1 MADIIR
7 PPFSEIKR
15 PDEIVRM
22 TTADNLKFAVLIG
35 LIEVGQVTNREV
47 VNTVLHL
54 LVGGEFDMELNFVIQ
69 DAQNIKHMLELLD
82 HCPPN
87 LQAEIW
93 SVFIAILRKSVRNL
107 QACTD
112 VGLIEHVLVRLQR
125 SETVVADLLIEML
138 GVLASYSI
146 TVKELKLLFGTMKAV
161 NGKWPRHS
169 AKLLNVLRQMPHRNG
184 PDVFFSFPGRK
195 GSAMVLPPL
204 AKWPYENGFTFTTW
218 FRLDPIN
225 SVNIEREKP
234 YLYCFKTSKGVG
246 YTAHFVGN
254 CLVLTSM
261 KVKGKGFQ
269 HCVKYEFQPRKWYMI
284 AIVYIYNR
292 WTKSEIK
299 CLVNGQ
305 LASSTEMAWFVS
317 TNDPFDKCYIG
328 ATPELD
334 EERVFC
340 GQMSAIYLFS
350 EALTTQQ
357 ICAMHRLGPGYKSQF
372 RFDNECYLN
381 LPDNHKRVSHN
392 NVITNKSTTVLLAEQ
407 EVEAID
413 WADEK
418 LDLSAAF
425 AKIRAV
431 LSARNASANA
441 VLNALG
447 GVVVDQTAGGATVA
461 GTSTTPSS
469 ASTNA
474 VNNNAGGSNATTA
487 NTNNS
492 NQYGD
497 GGASA
502 GVNSNDNNKIISD
515 PLCHLPTGNT
525 SFEQLRRISSTST
538 TGLELLRGYSSQT
551 EEISQLKAVLYDG
564 KLSNAIVFMYNPV
577 ATDGQLCLQSAPKG
591 NVSYFVHTP
600 HALMLQDVKA
610 VVTHS
615 IHCTLN
621 SIGGIQVL
629 FPLFSQ
635 LDMAHEGISDIKRDQ
650 TLCSKLLGFIC
661 ELVETSQTVQQ
672 HMIQNRGFLVIS
684 FMLQRSSREH
694 LTLEVLGSFLN
705 LTKYLV
711 TCLSANSDLLLKQ
724 LSVALRFPNK
734 KLFCFSFLTWQL
746 LDHVLFNP
754 ALWIYTPANVQARLY
769 SYLATEFLSD
779 TQIYSN
785 VRRVSTVLQTVH
797 TLKYYYWVVN
807 PRAKSGI
814 IPKGL
819 DGPRPAQK
827 DILAIRAYILLFLK
841 QLIMIGNG
849 VKEDELQS
857 ILNYLTTMH
866 EDENLHDV
874 LQMLISLMSEHPS
887 SMVPAFDVKYGV
899 RSIFKLLAAESQLI
913 RLQALKLLGFFLS
926 RSTYKRKYDV
936 MSPHNLYTLL
946 SERLLLYEES
956 LSLPTYNILY
966 EIMTEH
972 ISQQILY
979 TRHPEAE
986 SHYRLENPMVLKIIA
1001 TLIRQSKQT
1010 ESLIEVKKLFLSDMT
1025 LLCNSN
1031 RENRRTVLQMSV
1043 WQEWLIAMAYIHP
1056 KNTEEQKISDMVY
1069 SLFRMLLH
1077 HAIKYEYGGW
1087 RVWVD
1092 TLAIVHSKV
1101 SYEEFKLQFAQMY
1114 EHYERQRTDNIT
1126 DPALRQARP
1135 ISTISG
1141 WEREE
1146 QQQQQH
1152 HHHPHTQRQ
1161 PQEQLE
1167 QTHVH
1172 THQHHRHAA
1181 LASPVAQES
1190 QVKDAESVGSLEDVP
1205 PVEEEIALSDMETT
1219 TNEVT
1224 VINAVNESTNLDSTA
1239 NEKASGDAELL
1250 KETSNVSNDDL
1261 TKPKISSISDV
1272 YNEHIKSEVIV
1283 TSIVESPAVAVTC
1296 NGGASSSSTPAS
1308 ASSTPAKTAATA
1320 NGGQEALSQTLNIKP
1335 EDLEEI
1341 ELATAK
1347 IAAGTTNDAELVEQV
1362 LQSSEKAL
1370 QDCKIIAD
1378 EMQEAS
1384 SVLKDEEIELA
1395 VNEVVQG
1402 VLKNEKK
1409 QATKDLM
1416 AEETLVTS
1424 NDDTK
1429 KNEEDNVLLLNTK
1442 NLLNNNA
1449 VERKTITTTNDNTNT
1464 TNIKEVN
1471 ANSEPNENFNE
1482 IRTTTNKAVTD
1493 LHAEAVSVIDMQQKT
1508 EENDYKK
1515 ATKNNINNSSSTNT
1529 AAPLE
1534 EQKISKLA
1542 IVVAKE
1548 HEHENDLM
1556 DVSSSLSTTVETTE
1570 EISSLSP
1577 ETTVSS
1583 ASIPEDNLLGLNEA
1597 TAHDNEKLSSETMT
1611 MVKDIVDNLID
1622 KVIDASV
1629 IAIEKDAACKETNN
1643 NEIVDKVKND
1653 VNEEVDVSLRAK
1665 EIVEDVLTSAL
1676 DKAAATEQTN
1686 AKEVAIIEDNT
1697 SSKEVATTTTTSTEQ
1712 ETQADIVQTVVNDL
1726 LEQTVNAIEK
1736 SDELAG
1742 VVVPKV
1748 ETKAETMV
1756 GEETL
1761 LAPEVV
1767 EEAKELV
1774 AISLPLTKEIDSTT
1788 QTTPKKQAHDIV
1800 GGEAVDLENVEVIE
1814 DLVEQTEEETQT
1826 TQEELLE
1833 SAAELEEEE
1842 QVKQSTASTQVESN
1856 HFDTKHSH
1864 QSQQAKQQ
1872 HQQQQHQRSKSGST
1886 RPMFSPG
1893 PTRPPFRI
1901 PEFKWSY
1908 IHQRL
1913 LSDVLFSLETD
1924 IQVWRSHSTKSVL
1937 DFVNSSENAIF
1948 VVNTVH
1954 LISQLADNLIIACGG
1969 LLPLLAS
1976 ATSPNSELDVLEPTQ
1991 GMPLEVAVS
2000 FLQRLVNMA
2009 DVLIFATSL
2018 NFGEL
2023 EAEKNMSSG
2032 GILRQ
2037 CLRLVC
2043 TCAVRNCLECKERTR
2058 YNVGAMARD
2067 VSGAAHLQALIR
2079 GAQASPKNI
2088 VESLTGQ
2095 LSPVKDPEKLLQDMD
2110 VNRLRAVIYRDVEET
2125 KQAQFLSLAI
2135 VYFISVLM
2143 VSKYRDIL
2151 EPPAEPQIQ
2160 RQSPVMQRS
2169 AAGRPLFP
2177 QWSHHVYPQ
2186 FLPSNSHQNHMLSTT
2201 STTTTNMQQ
2210 QHTQTTLHHHY
2221 YHQQQTQQISS
2232 PPHHQQQLTQHHNY
2246 THHYASIQQQQ
2257 QQQMHQ
2263 HQHQHS
2269 TYYGEQQ
2276 PQLQNHILSAGSSN
2290 SSSNYAGN
2298 ISPPLATQSTSSSAS
2313 SSVTS
2318 QPASSSSLSSL
2329 ASQPTATRHH
2339 HQQQQQQQHQHAH
2352 SHTVT
2357 HQHQHQHQRHI
2368 QKHHYHHQQQQQ
2380 QQFQQHYGMM
2390 NGNGNQMVNG
2400 GDGVGGVGGNSKS
2413 TPQNFTMS
2421 NSSHQQHFVGNAGD
2435 MNGSN
2440 AFNQYMRASGA
2451 MMNGG
2456 HQNSIAVEYHTHTHT
2471 HSIGVGGAVIGATNN
2486 NSLTLNNNNNCINN
2500 AISAHSTLRDVGVG
2514 VGRDGVGCTSDIVS
2528 AGDTKLP
2535 YKNNGLNNNYRYNGH
2550 NNIGTGTRTIQD
2562 GDYEIIVV
2570 DENNPSVL
2578 ADNDSHSSG
2587 PPSIKSNKATATN
2600 TTTTMNKTAKT
2611 KNFKSTS
2618 IITTNLTT
2626 ATTTTISLPQS
2637 KQISKLQPQP
2647 LSPPKPVLP
2656 KKLPKSVDSDVGS
2669 LNMNSTENEV
2679 PEVESSGEILADD
2692 NKPNNSNDESWT
2704 DVNLNEDAGVQATAG
2719 GLLSGGM
2726 SAVDG
2731 KMRDIDGIQQHH
2743 VHQQQ
2748 HQQQHHQQ
2756 QQTTI
2761 AHGQPQQQMQAHHGH
2776 QLMNAAGGGG
2786 GNERGDKPDSEISV
2800 VRVPDSYAAT
2810 ASGASS
2816 AGVATAAG
2824 NVSQRGTTRSDELQM
2839 KPPLVGQL
2847 PMTTPSREASLTQKL
2862 EVALGPV
2869 CPLLREVMVDFAP
2882 FLSKTLVG
2890 SHGQELLM
2898 EGKGLTTF
2906 KNSHS
2911 VVELVML
2918 LCSQEW
2924 QNSLQ
2929 KHAGLAFIELINE
2942 GRLLSHA
2949 MKDHIVRV
2957 ANEAEFILNRMRA
2970 DDVLKH
2976 ADFESQC
2983 AQTLLERREE
2993 ERMCDHLITAAR
3005 RRDNVIASR
3014 LLEKVRNIMCNRHGA
3029 WGDACSAVQK
3039 QTFWKLDAWEDDARR
3054 RKRMV
3059 QNPRGSSHPQATLK
3073 AAIENGGPEDAIM
3086 QTRDEFH
3093 TQIAVSRSHQSTQHT
3108 ADLLDDA
3115 ELLIE
3120 DRELD
3125 LDLTGPVNISTK
3137 AKLVAPGVVAPG
3149 TVSITSTEMFFEVDE
3164 DHPEFQKIDPE
3175 VLKYCDHLH
3184 GKWYFSEVRAI
3195 FSRRYLLQNVAL
3207 EIFLAS
3213 RTSILFAFPDQHTVK
3228 KVIKALPRVGVGI
3241 KYGIPQT
3248 RRASMMSPRQLMRN
3262 SNMTQKWQR
3271 REISNFEYLMFLN
3284 TIAGRTYND
3293 LNQYP
3298 VFPWVLTNYD
3308 TKELDLSLPSNY
3320 RDLSKPIG
3328 ALNPSRREY
3337 FEERYESWVSD
3348 TIPPFHYGTHYSTSS
3363 FTLNWLVRVEPFTTM
3378 FLALQ
3383 GGKFD
3388 YPDRLFSSIS
3398 LSWKNC
3404 QRDTSDVKELIPE
3417 WYFLPEIFY
3426 NSSGYRLGHRE
3437 DGALV
3442 NDVELPPWSKSPEEF
3457 VRINRMA
3464 LESEFVSCQLHQWI
3478 DLIFGYKQRGPE
3490 AIRAT
3495 NVFYYLT
3502 YEGSVDLDAISDPVM
3517 REAVENQIRNFGQT
3531 PSQLLMEP
3539 HPPRSS
3545 AMHLSPMMFSAMP
3558 DDLCMSLKFYQNSPI
3573 IHISANTYPQ
3583 LSLPSVVTVT
3593 AGHQF
3598 AVNRWNCNYTASVQ
3612 SPSYAESPQSPGS
3625 NLPLTIDPVLSA
3637 AQNTG
3642 HNNPMNRRHLGDN
3655 FSQMLK
3661 IRSNCFVTTV
3671 DSRFLI
3677 ACGFWDNSFRVFAT
3691 ETAKIVQIV
3700 FGHFGVV
3707 TCLARSE
3714 CNITSDCY
3722 IASGSADCTVLL
3734 WHWNARTQSIVGE
3747 GDVPTP
3753 RATLTGHEQAVTSV
3767 VISAELGLV
3776 VSGSTNGPVLI
3787 HTTFGDLLRSLDP
3800 PMDFYSP
3807 ELIAMSREGFIVV
3820 NYDKGNVAAYTI
3832 NGKKLRHET
3841 HNDNLQCMLLSRDGE
3856 YLMTAGDRG
3865 IVEVWRTF
3873 NLAPLYAFPAC
3884 NAAIRSL
3891 ALTHDQKYLLAG
3903 LSTGS
3908 IIVFHIDFNRWHH
3921 EYQQRY

>member
-1 MADIIR
+1 MAADLTR
-7 PPFSEIKR
+7 PPFSDIKR
-15 PDEIVRM
+15 PEEVVKMSM
-22 TTADNLKFAVLIG
+22 TDNLKFAVLIG
-35 LIEVGQVTNREV
+35 LIEVGQVSNREV

-54 LVGGEFDMELNFVIQ
+54 VRPINEFNNKRWFLNVSQFKYIQQLNLVGGEFDMELNFVVQ
-69 DAQNIKHMLELLD
+69 DAQNVKHMLELLD
-82 HCPPN
+82 HCPAN
-87 LQAEIW
+87 LQAEVW
-93 SVFIAILRKSVRNL
+93 SVFIAILKKSVRNL
-107 QACTD
+107 QACTEI
-112 VGLIEHVLVRLQR
+112 GLIEHVLARLPR
-125 SETVVADLLIEML
+125 AEPIVADLLIEML

-146 TVKELKLLFGTMKAV
+146 TVKELKLLFGAMKAI
-161 NGKWPRHS
+161 NAKWPRHS
-169 AKLLNVLRQMPHRNG
+169 AKLLNVLKQMPHRNG

-195 GSAMVLPPL
+195 GSAVVLPPL

-340 GQMSAIYLFS
+340 GQMAAIYLFS

-381 LPDNHKRVSHN
+381 LPDNHKRVSFEPAASGGSGSGLGGTAA
-392 NVITNKSTTVLLAEQ
+392 VPP
-407 EVEAID
+407 
-413 WADEK
+413 
-418 LDLSAAF
+418 SAALSSLSPTPPAPIESNIHRNLVANAA
-425 AKIRAV
+425 AKSALGPATTTGTAAGGGAGGGSTAAAAAVVAAAGTAAGSGGSVAV
-431 LSARNASANA
+431 L
-441 VLNALG
+441 G
-447 GVVVDQTAGGATVA
+447 
-461 GTSTTPSS
+461 
-469 ASTNA
+469 
-474 VNNNAGGSNATTA
+474 GGS
-487 NTNNS
+487 
-492 NQYGD
+492 GIMLD
-497 GGASA
+497 AS
-502 GVNSNDNNKIISD
+502 GEPFDFGS
-515 PLCHLPTGNT
+515 
-525 SFEQLRRISSTST
+525 
-538 TGLELLRGYSSQT
+538 
-551 EEISQLKAVLYDG
+551 VLYDG
-564 KLSNAIVFMYNPV
+564 KLSSAIVFMYNPV

-591 NVSYFVHTP
+591 NLSFFVHTP
-600 HALMLQDVKA
+600 HSLMLQDVKA

-635 LDMAHEGISDIKRDQ
+635 LDMPYEGTDVKKDP
-650 TLCSKLLGFIC
+650 TLCAKLLGFIC
-661 ELVETSQTVQQ
+661 ELVESSQTVQQ

-684 FMLQRSSREH
+684 FMLQRSSRDH
-694 LTLEVLGSFLN
+694 LTSEVLGSFLS

-724 LSVALRFPNK
+724 L
-734 KLFCFSFLTWQL
+734 FCFSFLTWQL

-754 ALWIYTPANVQARLY
+754 SLWIYTPATVQARLY
-769 SYLATEFLSD
+769 AYLATEFLSD

-797 TLKYYYWVVN
+797 TLKFYYWVVN

-814 IPKGL
+814 TPKGL

-849 VKEDELQS
+849 VKDDELQS
-857 ILNYLTTMH
+857 ILNYLMTMH

-887 SMVPAFDVKYGV
+887 SMVPAFDVKHGV
-899 RSIFKLLAAESQLI
+899 RTIFKLLAAESQLI

-926 RSTYKRKYDV
+926 RSTHKRKYDV

-946 SERLLLYEES
+946 AERLLLYEES
-956 LSLPTYNILY
+956 LSLPTYNVLY

-979 TRHPEAE
+979 AKHPEPE
-986 SHYRLENPMVLKIIA
+986 SHYRLENPMILKVVA
-1001 TLIRQSKQT
+1001 TLIRQSKQS
-1010 ESLIEVKKLFLSDMT
+1010 EQLLEVKKLFLSDMT
-1025 LLCNSN
+1025 LLCNNN

-1056 KNTEEQKISDMVY
+1056 KNSEEQKLSDMVY

-1114 EHYERQRTDNIT
+1114 EHYEKHRTDNIT
-1126 DPALRQARP
+1126 DPALRQQRP

-1141 WEREE
+1141 WERGAGGDRGGGGDEGGGQIKGDAVALEAAKKCVCEPEEVEDGKAKVREVIENGEEEDEEEDEEEEEEEMEEE
-1146 QQQQQH
+1146 QGD
-1152 HHHPHTQRQ
+1152 
-1161 PQEQLE
+1161 EELE
-1167 QTHVH
+1167 DEEED
-1172 THQHHRHAA
+1172 
-1181 LASPVAQES
+1181 LS
-1190 QVKDAESVGSLEDVP
+1190 QSELKKAMEIGSLNDSQNVSKQVVEHI
-1205 PVEEEIALSDMETT
+1205 VEEIISKS
-1219 TNEVT
+1219 
-1224 VINAVNESTNLDSTA
+1224 ESM
-1239 NEKASGDAELL
+1239 L
-1250 KETSNVSNDDL
+1250 KE
-1261 TKPKISSISDV
+1261 
-1272 YNEHIKSEVIV
+1272 SE
-1283 TSIVESPAVAVTC
+1283 
-1296 NGGASSSSTPAS
+1296 
-1308 ASSTPAKTAATA
+1308 
-1320 NGGQEALSQTLNIKP
+1320 
-1335 EDLEEI
+1335 
-1341 ELATAK
+1341 EL
-1347 IAAGTTNDAELVEQV
+1347 
-1362 LQSSEKAL
+1362 
-1370 QDCKIIAD
+1370 
-1378 EMQEAS
+1378 QEAS
-1384 SVLKDEEIELA
+1384 AEQTTSSPVIKDEEIELA

-1402 VLKNEKK
+1402 VLSLKTSS
-1409 QATKDLM
+1409 ATTTGN
-1416 AEETLVTS
+1416 AG
-1424 NDDTK
+1424 DDA
-1429 KNEEDNVLLLNTK
+1429 
-1442 NLLNNNA
+1442 LNNNGSSD
-1449 VERKTITTTNDNTNT
+1449 TDD
-1464 TNIKEVN
+1464 
-1471 ANSEPNENFNE
+1471 
-1482 IRTTTNKAVTD
+1482 VT
-1493 LHAEAVSVIDMQQKT
+1493 QKT
-1508 EENDYKK
+1508 DSVPASAITSGNS
-1515 ATKNNINNSSSTNT
+1515 NNLNNN
-1529 AAPLE
+1529 
-1534 EQKISKLA
+1534 
-1542 IVVAKE
+1542 
-1548 HEHENDLM
+1548 N
-1556 DVSSSLSTTVETTE
+1556 
-1570 EISSLSP
+1570 
-1577 ETTVSS
+1577 
-1583 ASIPEDNLLGLNEA
+1583 
-1597 TAHDNEKLSSETMT
+1597 LSS
-1611 MVKDIVDNLID
+1611 N
-1622 KVIDASV
+1622 S
-1629 IAIEKDAACKETNN
+1629 C
-1643 NEIVDKVKND
+1643 
-1653 VNEEVDVSLRAK
+1653 
-1665 EIVEDVLTSAL
+1665 
-1676 DKAAATEQTN
+1676 
-1686 AKEVAIIEDNT
+1686 
-1697 SSKEVATTTTTSTEQ
+1697 
-1712 ETQADIVQTVVNDL
+1712 
-1726 LEQTVNAIEK
+1726 
-1736 SDELAG
+1736 
-1742 VVVPKV
+1742 
-1748 ETKAETMV
+1748 
-1756 GEETL
+1756 EET
-1761 LAPEVV
+1761 E
-1767 EEAKELV
+1767 
-1774 AISLPLTKEIDSTT
+1774 
-1788 QTTPKKQAHDIV
+1788 
-1800 GGEAVDLENVEVIE
+1800 GEP
-1814 DLVEQTEEETQT
+1814 
-1826 TQEELLE
+1826 
-1833 SAAELEEEE
+1833 SEE
-1842 QVKQSTASTQVESN
+1842 QVKLMISSIVNEMVDNSLRVTEGVPDANDNCLSVDSVVMEQSDIEAQVKEVVDAIISDAVLKAEQISTPEPNQEDLEQMSTDSSPEKIGTVSADIARSTANAEIKEELDEDDPEDDEEEDEDSEVPDTPVTVATVIMNDAVTQSQPAAIPTISTKKTASTSTATDSPVPAHYDAPSAAGN
-1856 HFDTKHSH
+1856 STGS
-1864 QSQQAKQQ
+1864 SKQ
-1872 HQQQQHQRSKSGST
+1872 QRSKSAST

-1937 DFVNSSENAIF
+1937 DFVNSAENAIF

-1991 GMPLEVAVS
+1991 GMPLDVAVS

-2009 DVLIFATSL
+2009 DVLIFASSL

-2058 YNVGAMARD
+2058 GLYNGMSLKD
-2067 VSGAAHLQALIR
+2067 IPGGAHLQALIR
-2079 GAQASPKNI
+2079 GAQTTSKTI
-2088 VESLTGQ
+2088 IESLSGPM
-2095 LSPVKDPEKLLQDMD
+2095 SPVKDPEKLLQDMD
-2110 VNRLRAVIYRDVEET
+2110 INRLRAVIYRDVKRLFQEET

-2151 EPPAEPQIQ
+2151 EPPPELQIH
-2160 RQSPVMQRS
+2160 RNSSPVMQRQT
-2169 AAGRPLFP
+2169 P
-2177 QWSHHVYPQ
+2177 
-2186 FLPSNSHQNHMLSTT
+2186 
-2201 STTTTNMQQ
+2201 
-2210 QHTQTTLHHHY
+2210 TQ
-2221 YHQQQTQQISS
+2221 
-2232 PPHHQQQLTQHHNY
+2232 
-2246 THHYASIQQQQ
+2246 
-2257 QQQMHQ
+2257 
-2263 HQHQHS
+2263 
-2269 TYYGEQQ
+2269 
-2276 PQLQNHILSAGSSN
+2276 
-2290 SSSNYAGN
+2290 GN
-2298 ISPPLATQSTSSSAS
+2298 R
-2313 SSVTS
+2313 
-2318 QPASSSSLSSL
+2318 SL
-2329 ASQPTATRHH
+2329 
-2339 HQQQQQQQHQHAH
+2339 
-2352 SHTVT
+2352 
-2357 HQHQHQHQRHI
+2357 
-2368 QKHHYHHQQQQQ
+2368 
-2380 QQFQQHYGMM
+2380 
-2390 NGNGNQMVNG
+2390 
-2400 GDGVGGVGGNSKS
+2400 
-2413 TPQNFTMS
+2413 
-2421 NSSHQQHFVGNAGD
+2421 
-2435 MNGSN
+2435 
-2440 AFNQYMRASGA
+2440 
-2451 MMNGG
+2451 
-2456 HQNSIAVEYHTHTHT
+2456 
-2471 HSIGVGGAVIGATNN
+2471 
-2486 NSLTLNNNNNCINN
+2486 
-2500 AISAHSTLRDVGVG
+2500 
-2514 VGRDGVGCTSDIVS
+2514 
-2528 AGDTKLP
+2528 
-2535 YKNNGLNNNYRYNGH
+2535 
-2550 NNIGTGTRTIQD
+2550 QD
-2562 GDYEIIVV
+2562 GDYEVIVV
-2570 DENNPSVL
+2570 DENNSSVI

-2587 PPSIKSNKATATN
+2587 PLSI
-2600 TTTTMNKTAKT
+2600 
-2611 KNFKSTS
+2611 
-2618 IITTNLTT
+2618 
-2626 ATTTTISLPQS
+2626 
-2637 KQISKLQPQP
+2637 
-2647 LSPPKPVLP
+2647 
-2656 KKLPKSVDSDVGS
+2656 KSVDSDAAS
-2669 LNMNSTENEV
+2669 LNLNSTENDA
-2679 PEVESSGEILADD
+2679 PEVETSSEIMADD
-2692 NKPNNSNDESWT
+2692 NKPTNSNDESWT
-2704 DVNLNEDAGVQATAG
+2704 DVNLNDEGPTETTIVPPGSKSLMRGADISGQNNSG
-2719 GLLSGGM
+2719 GQLSGIG
-2726 SAVDG
+2726 
-2731 KMRDIDGIQQHH
+2731 
-2743 VHQQQ
+2743 
-2748 HQQQHHQQ
+2748 
-2756 QQTTI
+2756 
-2761 AHGQPQQQMQAHHGH
+2761 P
-2776 QLMNAAGGGG
+2776 
-2786 GNERGDKPDSEISV
+2786 GDHTSKLESDISV
-2800 VRVPDSYAAT
+2800 VRVPDNYQ
-2810 ASGASS
+2810 SS
-2816 AGVATAAG
+2816 ASAT
-2824 NVSQRGTTRSDELQM
+2824 RGRPEDLNL
-2839 KPPLVGQL
+2839 KAPFVGQI
-2847 PMTTPSREASLTQKL
+2847 PMAIPSREASLTQKL
-2862 EVALGPV
+2862 EIALGPV
-2869 CPLLREVMVDFAP
+2869 CPLLREIMVDFAP

-3014 LLEKVRNIMCNRHGA
+3014 LLEKVRNIMGNRHGA
-3029 WGDACSAVQK
+3029 WGDSSGAYQK
-3039 QTFWKLDAWEDDARR
+3039 QIFWKLDAWEDDARR

-3073 AAIENGGPEDAIM
+3073 ASLENGASEEGRESS
-3086 QTRDEFH
+3086 RDEIYS
-3093 TQIAVSRSHQSTQHT
+3093 QIAVPRSQQP
-3108 ADLLDDA
+3108 DLLDDS

-3137 AKLVAPGVVAPG
+3137 AKLIAPGLVAPG
-3149 TVSITSTEMFFEVDE
+3149 TMSITSTEMYFEVDE
-3164 DHPEFQKIDPE
+3164 ENPEFQGIDQE

-3184 GKWYFSEVRAI
+3184 GKWYFSEIRAI

-3298 VFPWVLTNYD
+3298 VFPWVLTNYESR
-3308 TKELDLSLPSNY
+3308 ELDLSQPSNY

-3337 FEERYESWVSD
+3337 FEERYEGWD
-3348 TIPPFHYGTHYSTSS
+3348 TPGIPPFHYGTHYSTSA
-3363 FTLNWLVRVEPFTTM
+3363 FVLNWLIRMEPFTTM

-3388 YPDRLFSSIS
+3388 HPDRLFSSIA

-3417 WYFLPEIFY
+3417 WYFLPEMFY
-3426 NSSGYRLGHRE
+3426 NSSDYRLGQRE
-3437 DGALV
+3437 DGNLV
-3442 NDVELPPWSKSPEEF
+3442 SDVELPPWSKTPEEF

-3490 AIRAT
+3490 AMRAT

-3502 YEGSVDLDAISDPVM
+3502 YEGSVDLDTITDPVT
-3517 REAVENQIRNFGQT
+3517 REAIENQIRNFGQT
-3531 PSQLLMEP
+3531 PSLLLMEP

-3545 AMHLSPMMFSAMP
+3545 AMHLSPMMFNTMP
-3558 DDLCMSLKFYQNSPI
+3558 DDVCMSLKFHLNSPI

-3583 LSLPSVVTVT
+3583 LPLPSVVTVT

-3598 AVNRWNCNYTASVQ
+3598 AVNRWNCQYTASIQ
-3612 SPSYAESPQSPGS
+3612 SPSYAESSQNVNA
-3625 NLPLTIDPVLSA
+3625 NLPLTMDPLLS
-3637 AQNTG
+3637 QING
-3642 HNNPMNRRHLGDN
+3642 HNNSQQQNRRHLGDN
-3655 FSQMLK
+3655 FSQKLRIK
-3661 IRSNCFVTTV
+3661 SNCYVTTV

-3677 ACGFWDNSFRVFAT
+3677 ACGFWDNSFRVFST
-3691 ETAKIVQIV
+3691 ETAKIVQII
-3700 FGHFGVV
+3700 FGHFDVV
-3707 TCLARSE
+3707 TCLSRSE

-3722 IASGSADCTVLL
+3722 IASGSADCTILL

-3747 GDVPTP
+3747 GEIPTP
-3753 RATLTGHEQAVTSV
+3753 RATLTGHETSVTSV

-3776 VSGSTNGPVLI
+3776 VSGSINGPVLV
-3787 HTTFGDLLRSLDP
+3787 HTTFGDLLRSLEAP
-3800 PMDFYSP
+3800 TDFISP
-3807 ELIAMSREGFIVV
+3807 ENITLSREGFIVV
-3820 NYDKGNVAAYTI
+3820 NYDEGNVAAYTI
-3832 NGKKLRHET
+3832 NGKLLRHES

-3856 YLMTAGDRG
+3856 YLMTAGNKG

-3884 NAAIRSL
+3884 NSGIRSL

-3903 LSTGS
+3903 LATGS

>member
-1 MADIIR
+1 MADLTR
-7 PPFSEIKR
+7 PPLCDIKR
-15 PDEIVRM
+15 PEEVVKMSM
-22 TTADNLKFAVLIG
+22 TDNLKFAVLIG
-35 LIEVGQVTNREV
+35 LIEVGQVSNREV

-54 LVGGEFDMELNFVIQ
+54 LVGGEFDMELNFVVQ
-69 DAQNIKHMLELLD
+69 DAQNVKHMLELLD
-82 HCPPN
+82 HCPAN
-87 LQAEIW
+87 LQAEVW
-93 SVFIAILRKSVRNL
+93 SVFIAILKKSVRNL
-107 QACTD
+107 QACTEI
-112 VGLIEHVLVRLQR
+112 GLIEHVLARLQQA
-125 SETVVADLLIEML
+125 EPIVADLLIEML

-146 TVKELKLLFGTMKAV
+146 TVKELKLLFGAMKAV

-169 AKLLNVLRQMPHRNG
+169 AKLLNVLKQMPHRNG

-195 GSAMVLPPL
+195 GSAVVLPPL
-204 AKWPYENGFTFTTW
+204 AKWPYENGFTFSTW

-305 LASSTEMAWFVS
+305 LASSTEMAWLVS
-317 TNDPFDKCYIG
+317 TNDPFDKCYVG

-340 GQMSAIYLFS
+340 GQMAAIYLFS

-381 LPDNHKRVSHN
+381 LPDNHKRV
-392 NVITNKSTTVLLAEQ
+392 
-407 EVEAID
+407 
-413 WADEK
+413 
-418 LDLSAAF
+418 
-425 AKIRAV
+425 
-431 LSARNASANA
+431 
-441 VLNALG
+441 
-447 GVVVDQTAGGATVA
+447 
-461 GTSTTPSS
+461 
-469 ASTNA
+469 
-474 VNNNAGGSNATTA
+474 
-487 NTNNS
+487 
-492 NQYGD
+492 
-497 GGASA
+497 
-502 GVNSNDNNKIISD
+502 
-515 PLCHLPTGNT
+515 
-525 SFEQLRRISSTST
+525 
-538 TGLELLRGYSSQT
+538 
-551 EEISQLKAVLYDG
+551 LYDG
-564 KLSNAIVFMYNPV
+564 KLSSAIVFMYNPV

-591 NVSYFVHTP
+591 NLSYFVHTP
-600 HALMLQDVKA
+600 HSLMLQDVKA

-635 LDMAHEGISDIKRDQ
+635 LDMPYEGTDVRKDP
-650 TLCSKLLGFIC
+650 TLCAKLLGFIC
-661 ELVETSQTVQQ
+661 ELVESSQTVQQ

-684 FMLQRSSREH
+684 FMLQRSSRDH
-694 LTLEVLGSFLN
+694 LSLDVLGSFLS

-724 LSVALRFPNK
+724 L
-734 KLFCFSFLTWQL
+734 

-754 ALWIYTPANVQARLY
+754 SLWIYTPATVQARLY
-769 SYLATEFLSD
+769 AYLATEFLSD

-797 TLKYYYWVVN
+797 TLKFYYWVVN

-814 IPKGL
+814 TPKGL

-849 VKEDELQS
+849 VKDDELQS
-857 ILNYLTTMH
+857 ILNYLMTMH

-887 SMVPAFDVKYGV
+887 SMVPAFDVKHGV
-899 RSIFKLLAAESQLI
+899 RTIFKLLAAESQLI

-926 RSTYKRKYDV
+926 RSTHKRKYDV

-946 SERLLLYEES
+946 AERLLLYEES
-956 LSLPTYNILY
+956 VSLPTYNVLY

-979 TRHPEAE
+979 AKHPEPE
-986 SHYRLENPMVLKIIA
+986 SHYRLENPMILKVVA
-1001 TLIRQSKQT
+1001 TLIRQSKQS
-1010 ESLIEVKKLFLSDMT
+1010 EQLIEVKKLFLSDMT
-1025 LLCNSN
+1025 LLCNNN

-1056 KNTEEQKISDMVY
+1056 KNSEEQKLSDMVY

-1114 EHYERQRTDNIT
+1114 EHYEKHRTDNIT
-1126 DPALRQARP
+1126 DPALRQQRP

-1141 WEREE
+1141 WEHGANGSNGTGGGGGKEGELDMHGKCVKQLTPGPGVSPPGCVCEPETGETMIDTSVMMAKQQTIGFPGCAPTAPATGGTNNNGYARAGETDLIVEEDEEEPSHHHTAQHAAAGDEDAEDGVDEEEEEEEDEEEEDEE
-1146 QQQQQH
+1146 QDEEEGDGRSGFAVVHQQH
-1152 HHHPHTQRQ
+1152 QPHGDASHATASATTSESVVKTIVDEIIDKSANMLVESEARAGADERHPKEAPAEPTS
-1161 PQEQLE
+1161 
-1167 QTHVH
+1167 
-1172 THQHHRHAA
+1172 
-1181 LASPVAQES
+1181 SPV
-1190 QVKDAESVGSLEDVP
+1190 
-1205 PVEEEIALSDMETT
+1205 I
-1219 TNEVT
+1219 
-1224 VINAVNESTNLDSTA
+1224 
-1239 NEKASGDAELL
+1239 
-1250 KETSNVSNDDL
+1250 
-1261 TKPKISSISDV
+1261 
-1272 YNEHIKSEVIV
+1272 
-1283 TSIVESPAVAVTC
+1283 
-1296 NGGASSSSTPAS
+1296 
-1308 ASSTPAKTAATA
+1308 
-1320 NGGQEALSQTLNIKP
+1320 
-1335 EDLEEI
+1335 
-1341 ELATAK
+1341 
-1347 IAAGTTNDAELVEQV
+1347 
-1362 LQSSEKAL
+1362 
-1370 QDCKIIAD
+1370 
-1378 EMQEAS
+1378 
-1384 SVLKDEEIELA
+1384 KDEEIELA
-1395 VNEVVQG
+1395 VNEVVKMNQNA
-1402 VLKNEKK
+1402 LKPVEG
-1409 QATKDLM
+1409 
-1416 AEETLVTS
+1416 EEVGGEGSGSAVDSANNNQQMVDDPSTRGSVEPVGSTPSESSTVSSSPSVACASDRS
-1424 NDDTK
+1424 NDRTVPMSPVLQNEPDAQKVAAAVGSIVDELVDRCFPATEEEAEQTASPERIASEMQQVVDSIITDAVEK
-1429 KNEEDNVLLLNTK
+1429 VEKGTVGERQEEATDERQEGGSGSVHHHHHHHHHQRQHPHHHHPHHHHHHPHHLHGHEGDEHQRISVVSDAMEGMAINDKQQQQRTGGSLIEEEEDEVEEEEEEEEEVEEEEEEEEEDDGEVLVAETEEPHADPADGDARIGTGTDTGVSAVSIKQSNS
-1442 NLLNNNA
+1442 NNSTA
-1449 VERKTITTTNDNTNT
+1449 PSKR
-1464 TNIKEVN
+1464 
-1471 ANSEPNENFNE
+1471 
-1482 IRTTTNKAVTD
+1482 
-1493 LHAEAVSVIDMQQKT
+1493 AVSV
-1508 EENDYKK
+1508 
-1515 ATKNNINNSSSTNT
+1515 STNT
-1529 AAPLE
+1529 QQYL
-1534 EQKISKLA
+1534 
-1542 IVVAKE
+1542 
-1548 HEHENDLM
+1548 
-1556 DVSSSLSTTVETTE
+1556 
-1570 EISSLSP
+1570 
-1577 ETTVSS
+1577 
-1583 ASIPEDNLLGLNEA
+1583 
-1597 TAHDNEKLSSETMT
+1597 
-1611 MVKDIVDNLID
+1611 
-1622 KVIDASV
+1622 DAQ
-1629 IAIEKDAACKETNN
+1629 TQPGQQNQQQQP
-1643 NEIVDKVKND
+1643 
-1653 VNEEVDVSLRAK
+1653 
-1665 EIVEDVLTSAL
+1665 
-1676 DKAAATEQTN
+1676 AAATATPSVQSMSYEGGGGATGGGGG
-1686 AKEVAIIEDNT
+1686 
-1697 SSKEVATTTTTSTEQ
+1697 SK
-1712 ETQADIVQTVVNDL
+1712 
-1726 LEQTVNAIEK
+1726 
-1736 SDELAG
+1736 
-1742 VVVPKV
+1742 
-1748 ETKAETMV
+1748 
-1756 GEETL
+1756 
-1761 LAPEVV
+1761 
-1767 EEAKELV
+1767 
-1774 AISLPLTKEIDSTT
+1774 
-1788 QTTPKKQAHDIV
+1788 
-1800 GGEAVDLENVEVIE
+1800 
-1814 DLVEQTEEETQT
+1814 
-1826 TQEELLE
+1826 
-1833 SAAELEEEE
+1833 
-1842 QVKQSTASTQVESN
+1842 
-1856 HFDTKHSH
+1856 
-1864 QSQQAKQQ
+1864 
-1872 HQQQQHQRSKSGST
+1872 RSKSAST

-1937 DFVNSSENAIF
+1937 DFVNSAENAIF

-1991 GMPLEVAVS
+1991 GMPLDVAVS

-2009 DVLIFATSL
+2009 DVLIFASSL
-2018 NFGEL
+2018 NFSEL

-2058 YNVGAMARD
+2058 GLYNGMSLKDIPGGV
-2067 VSGAAHLQALIR
+2067 HLQALIR
-2079 GAQASPKNI
+2079 GAQSTSKTI
-2088 VESLTGQ
+2088 IESLSGPM
-2095 LSPVKDPEKLLQDMD
+2095 SPVKDPEKLLQDMD
-2110 VNRLRAVIYRDVEET
+2110 INRLRAVIYRDVEET

-2151 EPPAEPQIQ
+2151 EPPVELQIH
-2160 RQSPVMQRS
+2160 RNSSPVIHRS
-2169 AAGRPLFP
+2169 TP
-2177 QWSHHVYPQ
+2177 
-2186 FLPSNSHQNHMLSTT
+2186 
-2201 STTTTNMQQ
+2201 
-2210 QHTQTTLHHHY
+2210 TQ
-2221 YHQQQTQQISS
+2221 
-2232 PPHHQQQLTQHHNY
+2232 
-2246 THHYASIQQQQ
+2246 
-2257 QQQMHQ
+2257 
-2263 HQHQHS
+2263 
-2269 TYYGEQQ
+2269 G
-2276 PQLQNHILSAGSSN
+2276 
-2290 SSSNYAGN
+2290 
-2298 ISPPLATQSTSSSAS
+2298 TQS
-2313 SSVTS
+2313 
-2318 QPASSSSLSSL
+2318 
-2329 ASQPTATRHH
+2329 
-2339 HQQQQQQQHQHAH
+2339 
-2352 SHTVT
+2352 
-2357 HQHQHQHQRHI
+2357 
-2368 QKHHYHHQQQQQ
+2368 
-2380 QQFQQHYGMM
+2380 M
-2390 NGNGNQMVNG
+2390 
-2400 GDGVGGVGGNSKS
+2400 
-2413 TPQNFTMS
+2413 
-2421 NSSHQQHFVGNAGD
+2421 
-2435 MNGSN
+2435 
-2440 AFNQYMRASGA
+2440 
-2451 MMNGG
+2451 
-2456 HQNSIAVEYHTHTHT
+2456 
-2471 HSIGVGGAVIGATNN
+2471 
-2486 NSLTLNNNNNCINN
+2486 
-2500 AISAHSTLRDVGVG
+2500 
-2514 VGRDGVGCTSDIVS
+2514 
-2528 AGDTKLP
+2528 
-2535 YKNNGLNNNYRYNGH
+2535 
-2550 NNIGTGTRTIQD
+2550 QD
-2562 GDYEIIVV
+2562 GDYEVIVV
-2570 DENNPSVL
+2570 DENNSSVI

-2587 PPSIKSNKATATN
+2587 PLSI
-2600 TTTTMNKTAKT
+2600 
-2611 KNFKSTS
+2611 
-2618 IITTNLTT
+2618 
-2626 ATTTTISLPQS
+2626 
-2637 KQISKLQPQP
+2637 
-2647 LSPPKPVLP
+2647 
-2656 KKLPKSVDSDVGS
+2656 KSVDSDGGS
-2669 LNMNSTENEV
+2669 LNLNSTEND
-2679 PEVESSGEILADD
+2679 PQEVETSSEIMPDD
-2692 NKPNNSNDESWT
+2692 HKPTNSNDESWT
-2704 DVNLNEDAGVQATAG
+2704 DVNLNDDGASELKPAQRADGSTVGVGSMPGSNGSGAG
-2719 GLLSGGM
+2719 GDRLGPMAGTLGGGRM
-2726 SAVDG
+2726 DTVGGTGVD
-2731 KMRDIDGIQQHH
+2731 
-2743 VHQQQ
+2743 
-2748 HQQQHHQQ
+2748 
-2756 QQTTI
+2756 
-2761 AHGQPQQQMQAHHGH
+2761 
-2776 QLMNAAGGGG
+2776 LGGGG
-2786 GNERGDKPDSEISV
+2786 AGGVKLESDIAV
-2800 VRVPDSYAAT
+2800 VRVPDGYGGQVVP
-2810 ASGASS
+2810 SGGSVRGRPEDLNLKAPF
-2816 AGVATAAG
+2816 
-2824 NVSQRGTTRSDELQM
+2824 VSQL
-2839 KPPLVGQL
+2839 PLAL
-2847 PMTTPSREASLTQKL
+2847 PSREASLTQKL
-2862 EVALGPV
+2862 EIALGPV
-2869 CPLLREVMVDFAP
+2869 CPLLREIMVDFAP

-3014 LLEKVRNIMCNRHGA
+3014 LLEKVRNIMGNRHGA
-3029 WGDACSAVQK
+3029 WGDMNANYQK
-3039 QTFWKLDAWEDDARR
+3039 QIFWKLDAWEDDARR

-3073 AAIENGGPEDAIM
+3073 ASLENGTAASASTATAAGTAPVGADEAAVGADTAAPGARPAGVA
-3086 QTRDEFH
+3086 RDEIYS
-3093 TQIAVSRSHQSTQHT
+3093 QIAVPRSQQP
-3108 ADLLDDA
+3108 DLLDDS

-3137 AKLVAPGVVAPG
+3137 AKLIAPGLVAPG
-3149 TVSITSTEMFFEVDE
+3149 TMSITSTEMYFEVDE
-3164 DHPEFQKIDPE
+3164 ENGEFQQIDQE

-3184 GKWYFSEVRAI
+3184 GKWYFSEIRAI

-3298 VFPWVLTNYD
+3298 VFPWVITNYESR
-3308 TKELDLSLPSNY
+3308 ELDLSQPSNY

-3337 FEERYESWVSD
+3337 FEERYETWD
-3348 TIPPFHYGTHYSTSS
+3348 TPGIPPFHYGTHYSTAA
-3363 FTLNWLVRVEPFTTM
+3363 FVLNWLIRIEPFTTM

-3388 YPDRLFSSIS
+3388 HPDRLFSSVA

-3417 WYFLPEIFY
+3417 WYFLPEMFY
-3426 NSSGYRLGHRE
+3426 NASDYRLGQRD
-3437 DGALV
+3437 DGSTV
-3442 NDVELPPWSKSPEEF
+3442 GDVDLPPWAKTPEEF

-3490 AIRAT
+3490 AMRAT

-3502 YEGSVDLDAISDPVM
+3502 YEGSVDLDTIGDPVT
-3517 REAVENQIRNFGQT
+3517 RDAIENQIRNFGQT
-3531 PSQLLMEP
+3531 PSLLLMEP

-3545 AMHLSPMMFSAMP
+3545 AMHLSPMMFNTMP
-3558 DDLCMSLKFYQNSPI
+3558 DDVCMSLKFHLNSPI

-3583 LSLPSVVTVT
+3583 LPLPSVVTVT

-3598 AVNRWNCNYTASVQ
+3598 AVNRWNCQYTASIQ
-3612 SPSYAESPQSPGS
+3612 SPSYAESTQNMNA
-3625 NLPLTIDPVLSA
+3625 NLPLTMDPLLS
-3637 AQNTG
+3637 QING
-3642 HNNPMNRRHLGDN
+3642 HNSSNQQNRRHLGDN
-3655 FSQMLK
+3655 FSQKLQIK
-3661 IRSNCFVTTV
+3661 SNCYVTTV

-3677 ACGFWDNSFRVFAT
+3677 ACGFWDNSFRVFST
-3691 ETAKIVQIV
+3691 ETAKIVQII

-3707 TCLARSE
+3707 TCLSRSE

-3722 IASGSADCTVLL
+3722 IASGSADCTILL

-3747 GDVPTP
+3747 GEIPTP
-3753 RATLTGHEQAVTSV
+3753 RATLTGHETAVTSV

-3776 VSGSTNGPVLI
+3776 VSGSINGPVLV
-3787 HTTFGDLLRSLDP
+3787 HTTFGDLLRSLEAP
-3800 PMDFYSP
+3800 KDFISP
-3807 ELIAMSREGFIVV
+3807 ENITLSREGFIVV
-3820 NYDKGNVAAYTI
+3820 NYDEGSVAAYTI
-3832 NGKKLRHET
+3832 NGKLLRYES

-3856 YLMTAGDRG
+3856 YLMTAGNKG

-3884 NAAIRSL
+3884 NSGIRSL

-3903 LSTGS
+3903 LATGS

>member
-1 MADIIR
+1 MADLTR
-7 PPFSEIKR
+7 PPYSDIKR
-15 PDEIVRM
+15 PEDVLNPRM
-22 TTADNLKFAVLIG
+22 SMTDNLKFAVLIG
-35 LIEVGQVTNREV
+35 LIEVGQVSNREV

-112 VGLIEHVLVRLQR
+112 VGLIEHVLMRLQR
-125 SETVVADLLIEML
+125 AETVVADLLIEML

-146 TVKELKLLFGTMKAV
+146 TVKELKLLFGAMKAV

-195 GSAMVLPPL
+195 GSGIVLPPL

-317 TNDPFDKCYIG
+317 ANDPFDKCYIG

-340 GQMSAIYLFS
+340 GQMAAIYLFS

-381 LPDNHKRVSHN
+381 LPDNHKRVSVATASSDDPITSTASCSTSIAGD
-392 NVITNKSTTVLLAEQ
+392 VIDNT
-407 EVEAID
+407 I
-413 WADEK
+413 
-418 LDLSAAF
+418 DLSSIAA
-425 AKIRAV
+425 
-431 LSARNASANA
+431 
-441 VLNALG
+441 LNAFLPNIAAIPTTDT
-447 GVVVDQTAGGATVA
+447 GVATI
-461 GTSTTPSS
+461 PNSS
-469 ASTNA
+469 LNANQSVIDEHNFAS
-474 VNNNAGGSNATTA
+474 
-487 NTNNS
+487 
-492 NQYGD
+492 
-497 GGASA
+497 
-502 GVNSNDNNKIISD
+502 
-515 PLCHLPTGNT
+515 
-525 SFEQLRRISSTST
+525 
-538 TGLELLRGYSSQT
+538 
-551 EEISQLKAVLYDG
+551 VLYDG

-610 VVTHS
+610 IVTHS

-635 LDMAHEGISDIKRDQ
+635 LDMPYDGCSDIKRDPA
-650 TLCSKLLGFIC
+650 LCSKLLGFIC
-661 ELVETSQTVQQ
+661 ELVESSQTVQQ

-694 LTLEVLGSFLN
+694 LTLEVLSSFLS

-724 LSVALRFPNK
+724 L
-734 KLFCFSFLTWQL
+734 

-754 ALWIYTPANVQARLY
+754 SLWIYTPANVQARLY

-785 VRRVSTVLQTVH
+785 VRRVSTVLQTIH
-797 TLKYYYWVVN
+797 TLKFYYWVVN

-814 IPKGL
+814 VPKGL

-827 DILAIRAYILLFLK
+827 DILTIRAYILLFLK

-887 SMVPAFDVKYGV
+887 SMVPAFDVKQGV

-926 RSTYKRKYDV
+926 RSTHKRKYDV

-946 SERLLLYEES
+946 AERLLLYEES
-956 LSLPTYNILY
+956 LSLPTYNVIY

-972 ISQQILY
+972 ISQQVLY
-979 TRHPEAE
+979 TRHPEPE
-986 SHYRLENPMVLKIIA
+986 SHFRLENPMILKVVA

-1010 ESLIEVKKLFLSDMT
+1010 EQLLEVKKLFLSDMT
-1025 LLCNSN
+1025 LLCNNN

-1056 KNTEEQKISDMVY
+1056 KNSEEQKISDMVY

-1077 HAIKYEYGGW
+1077 HAIKHEYGGW

-1114 EHYERQRTDNIT
+1114 EHYERHRTDNIT
-1126 DPALRQARP
+1126 DPALRRAHP

-1141 WEREE
+1141 WDRDHDQSTESSVKNG
-1146 QQQQQH
+1146 Q
-1152 HHHPHTQRQ
+1152 
-1161 PQEQLE
+1161 
-1167 QTHVH
+1167 
-1172 THQHHRHAA
+1172 A
-1181 LASPVAQES
+1181 L
-1190 QVKDAESVGSLEDVP
+1190 
-1205 PVEEEIALSDMETT
+1205 
-1219 TNEVT
+1219 
-1224 VINAVNESTNLDSTA
+1224 
-1239 NEKASGDAELL
+1239 NEKAITSTQTNETQPERSYKVSKSEQTDDENVVGLENVKCICEENANQDEANLSNNVDTA
-1250 KETSNVSNDDL
+1250 KEPSAQILNSTESN
-1261 TKPKISSISDV
+1261 KPVQSISSISQV
-1272 YNEHIKSEVIV
+1272 YNEQLTGKSIVFNGDSEHAFDDDATHCTPTKPVNASGDGGDFDDGSTSGSAALRKTLEMDSYDINEDNKEIVDEIVEEILTKSE
-1283 TSIVESPAVAVTC
+1283 
-1296 NGGASSSSTPAS
+1296 
-1308 ASSTPAKTAATA
+1308 
-1320 NGGQEALSQTLNIKP
+1320 TLLDDCKRSLDENHQH
-1335 EDLEEI
+1335 LEET
-1341 ELATAK
+1341 E
-1347 IAAGTTNDAELVEQV
+1347 TT
-1362 LQSSEKAL
+1362 SSPV
-1370 QDCKIIAD
+1370 I
-1378 EMQEAS
+1378 
-1384 SVLKDEEIELA
+1384 KDEEIEHA
-1395 VNEVVQG
+1395 VSEVVKG
-1402 VLKNEKK
+1402 VRNIERKVKRDSENDSDLSAIEMGLKINREQLNVQRSTISPNNVSSGVQNENQK
-1409 QATKDLM
+1409 AEILLSNVAINDKDI
-1416 AEETLVTS
+1416 S
-1424 NDDTK
+1424 S
-1429 KNEEDNVLLLNTK
+1429 DNVEIDR
-1442 NLLNNNA
+1442 
-1449 VERKTITTTNDNTNT
+1449 VPEKTT
-1464 TNIKEVN
+1464 VVP
-1471 ANSEPNENFNE
+1471 NSEEIKDIVTTIVNDVIENCVNQTNQTATDIGDVCDNEM
-1482 IRTTTNKAVTD
+1482 NKM
-1493 LHAEAVSVIDMQQKT
+1493 SIID
-1508 EENDYKK
+1508 
-1515 ATKNNINNSSSTNT
+1515 NINNNSSDVATND
-1529 AAPLE
+1529 
-1534 EQKISKLA
+1534 SNDNA
-1542 IVVAKE
+1542 I
-1548 HEHENDLM
+1548 
-1556 DVSSSLSTTVETTE
+1556 
-1570 EISSLSP
+1570 
-1577 ETTVSS
+1577 
-1583 ASIPEDNLLGLNEA
+1583 
-1597 TAHDNEKLSSETMT
+1597 
-1611 MVKDIVDNLID
+1611 IVDTITQMTEIVGTLNAPTSESFPID
-1622 KVIDASV
+1622 D
-1629 IAIEKDAACKETNN
+1629 ETNEDIIKGIV
-1643 NEIVDKVKND
+1643 NEIVDKCVESETNAATDND
-1653 VNEEVDVSLRAK
+1653 NNNNNNNSEEDTMPNNARSEAFIADTMSESPDGEQPTTEDNAK
-1665 EIVEDVLTSAL
+1665 FTSATAEVA
-1676 DKAAATEQTN
+1676 DNDDDDDTNQTN
-1686 AKEVAIIEDNT
+1686 ENRNIKPNRSQGT
-1697 SSKEVATTTTTSTEQ
+1697 SIST
-1712 ETQADIVQTVVNDL
+1712 
-1726 LEQTVNAIEK
+1726 
-1736 SDELAG
+1736 
-1742 VVVPKV
+1742 
-1748 ETKAETMV
+1748 
-1756 GEETL
+1756 
-1761 LAPEVV
+1761 
-1767 EEAKELV
+1767 
-1774 AISLPLTKEIDSTT
+1774 
-1788 QTTPKKQAHDIV
+1788 
-1800 GGEAVDLENVEVIE
+1800 
-1814 DLVEQTEEETQT
+1814 
-1826 TQEELLE
+1826 
-1833 SAAELEEEE
+1833 
-1842 QVKQSTASTQVESN
+1842 STQVENN
-1856 HFDTKHSH
+1856 HFD
-1864 QSQQAKQQ
+1864 QRQN
-1872 HQQQQHQRSKSGST
+1872 RSKSSSN

-1893 PTRPPFRI
+1893 PSRPPFRI

-1924 IQVWRSHSTKSVL
+1924 IQVWRSHSTKTVL

-1976 ATSPNSELDVLEPTQ
+1976 ATSPNNELDCIEPTQ

-2009 DVLIFATSL
+2009 DVLIFASSL
-2018 NFGEL
+2018 NFSEL

-2058 YNVGAMARD
+2058 YSNGGLPRD
-2067 VSGAAHLQALIR
+2067 VPGAAHLQALIR

-2088 VESLTGQ
+2088 VESITGP
-2095 LSPVKDPEKLLQDMD
+2095 LSPVKDVEKLLQDMD
-2110 VNRLRAVIYRDVEET
+2110 VNRLRAVVYRDVDET

-2151 EPPAEPQIQ
+2151 EPPAETSV
-2160 RQSPVMQRS
+2160 RASPVAQRIPQNQETS
-2169 AAGRPLFP
+2169 ARPLFP

-2186 FLPSNSHQNHMLSTT
+2186 FLPGSHPNYQNATNIHHNHSNNPNMPRISTPSTPTTTPT
-2201 STTTTNMQQ
+2201 STTNLS
-2210 QHTQTTLHHHY
+2210 QTVLNSSKAQPNHHLHNHY
-2221 YHQQQTQQISS
+2221 
-2232 PPHHQQQLTQHHNY
+2232 
-2246 THHYASIQQQQ
+2246 HYPL
-2257 QQQMHQ
+2257 H
-2263 HQHQHS
+2263 
-2269 TYYGEQQ
+2269 
-2276 PQLQNHILSAGSSN
+2276 LQNN
-2290 SSSNYAGN
+2290 S
-2298 ISPPLATQSTSSSAS
+2298 
-2313 SSVTS
+2313 
-2318 QPASSSSLSSL
+2318 
-2329 ASQPTATRHH
+2329 H
-2339 HQQQQQQQHQHAH
+2339 HQQQQQQPIHHRNH
-2352 SHTVT
+2352 SH
-2357 HQHQHQHQRHI
+2357 
-2368 QKHHYHHQQQQQ
+2368 
-2380 QQFQQHYGMM
+2380 
-2390 NGNGNQMVNG
+2390 VNG
-2400 GDGVGGVGGNSKS
+2400 AA
-2413 TPQNFTMS
+2413 
-2421 NSSHQQHFVGNAGD
+2421 SSHIRN
-2435 MNGSN
+2435 
-2440 AFNQYMRASGA
+2440 R
-2451 MMNGG
+2451 
-2456 HQNSIAVEYHTHTHT
+2456 
-2471 HSIGVGGAVIGATNN
+2471 NN
-2486 NSLTLNNNNNCINN
+2486 NNTSHKNIALNNN
-2500 AISAHSTLRDVGVG
+2500 D
-2514 VGRDGVGCTSDIVS
+2514 
-2528 AGDTKLP
+2528 
-2535 YKNNGLNNNYRYNGH
+2535 YQF
-2550 NNIGTGTRTIQD
+2550 RTDSGQRNIQD
-2562 GDYEIIVV
+2562 GDYEVIVV
-2570 DENNPSVL
+2570 DENNSSVL
-2578 ADNDSHSSG
+2578 ADDSHSSG
-2587 PPSIKSNKATATN
+2587 PPSIKS
-2600 TTTTMNKTAKT
+2600 
-2611 KNFKSTS
+2611 
-2618 IITTNLTT
+2618 
-2626 ATTTTISLPQS
+2626 
-2637 KQISKLQPQP
+2637 
-2647 LSPPKPVLP
+2647 
-2656 KKLPKSVDSDVGS
+2656 VDSDGAS
-2669 LNMNSTENEV
+2669 LNMNSTENDVHET
-2679 PEVESSGEILADD
+2679 SSEIMNDD
-2692 NKPNNSNDESWT
+2692 NKPTNSNDESWT
-2704 DVNLNEDAGVQATAG
+2704 DVNLNEDG
-2719 GLLSGGM
+2719 S
-2726 SAVDG
+2726 DRI
-2731 KMRDIDGIQQHH
+2731 RDIEGNIHH
-2743 VHQQQ
+2743 LQ
-2748 HQQQHHQQ
+2748 
-2756 QQTTI
+2756 
-2761 AHGQPQQQMQAHHGH
+2761 
-2776 QLMNAAGGGG
+2776 
-2786 GNERGDKPDSEISV
+2786 RGEKPDSEISV
-2800 VRVPDSYAAT
+2800 VRVPDSYT
-2810 ASGASS
+2810 MNTS
-2816 AGVATAAG
+2816 
-2824 NVSQRGTTRSDELQM
+2824 RSHRPEDMQI

-2847 PMTTPSREASLTQKL
+2847 PLSTPSREASLTQKL

-2869 CPLLREVMVDFAP
+2869 CPLLREIMVDFAP

-2890 SHGQELLM
+2890 SHGQELLL

-2906 KNSHS
+2906 KNSQS

-2976 ADFESQC
+2976 AEFESQC

-3014 LLEKVRNIMCNRHGA
+3014 LLEKVRNIMCNKHGA
-3029 WGDACSAVQK
+3029 WGETSGTVTK
-3039 QTFWKLDAWEDDARR
+3039 QIFWKLDAWEDDARR
-3054 RKRMV
+3054 KRRMV
-3059 QNPRGSSHPQATLK
+3059 QNPRGSTHPQAALK
-3073 AAIENGGPEDAIM
+3073 AALENGAPDDAIS
-3086 QTRDEFH
+3086 QAREEFH
-3093 TQIAVSRSHQSTQHT
+3093 SQIANTRSQHAT
-3108 ADLLDDA
+3108 AHNGDLLDDA

-3137 AKLVAPGVVAPG
+3137 AKLIAPGLVARG
-3149 TVSITSTEMFFEVDE
+3149 TVSITSTEMYFEVDE
-3164 DHPEFQKIDPE
+3164 DCEEFQKIDTE
-3175 VLKYCDHLH
+3175 VIKYCDHLH
-3184 GKWYFSEVRAI
+3184 GKWYFSEVRAV
-3195 FSRRYLLQNVAL
+3195 FSRRYLLQNIAL

-3298 VFPWVLTNYD
+3298 IFPWVLTNYD
-3308 TKELDLSLPSNY
+3308 SKELDLSQPSNY

-3337 FEERYESWVSD
+3337 FEERYESWEND
-3348 TIPPFHYGTHYSTSS
+3348 TIPPFHYGTHYSTAA
-3363 FTLNWLVRVEPFTTM
+3363 FVLNWLIRIEPFTTM

-3388 YPDRLFSSIS
+3388 HPDRLFSSVT
-3398 LSWKNC
+3398 LAWKNC
-3404 QRDTSDVKELIPE
+3404 QRDTSDVKELVPE
-3417 WYFLPEIFY
+3417 WYFLPEMFY
-3426 NSSGYRLGHRE
+3426 NSSSYRLGTRE
-3437 DGALV
+3437 DGVTV
-3442 NDVELPPWSKSPEEF
+3442 NDVELPPWAKSPEEF

-3490 AIRAT
+3490 AVRAT

-3502 YEGSVDLDAISDPVM
+3502 YEGSVELDTITDIVMKEAI
-3517 REAVENQIRNFGQT
+3517 ENQIRNFGQT

-3558 DDLCMSLKFYQNSPI
+3558 DDVCMSMKFHLNSPI

-3583 LSLPSVVTVT
+3583 LPLPSVVTVT

-3598 AVNRWNCNYTASVQ
+3598 AVNRWNCNYTGAVQ
-3612 SPSYAESPQSPGS
+3612 GPSYAESNQNQNA
-3625 NLPLTIDPVLSA
+3625 NLPLTMDPVLL
-3637 AQNTG
+3637 QTNGNNTAV
-3642 HNNPMNRRHLGDN
+3642 RRHLGDN
-3655 FSQMLK
+3655 FSQKLK
-3661 IRSNCFVTTV
+3661 IRASCFVTTV

-3677 ACGFWDNSFRVFAT
+3677 ACGFWDNSFRVYLT

-3700 FGHFGVV
+3700 FGHFDVV
-3707 TCLARSE
+3707 SCLSRSE

-3747 GDVPTP
+3747 GEVPTP
-3753 RATLTGHEQAVTSV
+3753 RATLTGHEQAVSAV

-3776 VSGSTNGPVLI
+3776 VSGSINGPVLI
-3787 HTTFGDLLRSLDP
+3787 HTTFGDLLRSLEP
-3800 PMDFYSP
+3800 PTEFVSP
-3807 ELIAMSREGFIVV
+3807 ELISMSREGFIVV
-3820 NYDKGNVAAYTI
+3820 SYDKGNVAAYTI
-3832 NGKKLRHET
+3832 NGKRLRHES
-3841 HNDNLQCMLLSRDGE
+3841 HNDNLQSMILSRDGE

-3884 NAAIRSL
+3884 SSGIRSL

-3903 LSTGS
+3903 LATGS

>member
-1 MADIIR
+1 MDSLERLMRAAPLPRMLTSGVVATAAAAAATAAAAASGGKGSAGIEQRALVHASLAAATVGRKGRHLTGTFCLTGDTMEGIIQCLVFLKA
-7 PPFSEIKR
+7 FS
-15 PDEIVRM
+15 
-22 TTADNLKFAVLIG
+22 
-35 LIEVGQVTNREV
+35 
-47 VNTVLHL
+47 

-146 TVKELKLLFGTMKAV
+146 TVKELKLLFGTMKAT

-381 LPDNHKRVSHN
+381 LPDNHKRV
-392 NVITNKSTTVLLAEQ
+392 
-407 EVEAID
+407 
-413 WADEK
+413 
-418 LDLSAAF
+418 
-425 AKIRAV
+425 
-431 LSARNASANA
+431 
-441 VLNALG
+441 
-447 GVVVDQTAGGATVA
+447 
-461 GTSTTPSS
+461 
-469 ASTNA
+469 
-474 VNNNAGGSNATTA
+474 
-487 NTNNS
+487 
-492 NQYGD
+492 
-497 GGASA
+497 
-502 GVNSNDNNKIISD
+502 
-515 PLCHLPTGNT
+515 
-525 SFEQLRRISSTST
+525 
-538 TGLELLRGYSSQT
+538 
-551 EEISQLKAVLYDG
+551 LYDG

-577 ATDGQLCLQSAPKG
+577 ATDGQLCLQSSPKG

-635 LDMAHEGISDIKRDQ
+635 LDMAHEGIGDIKRDPS
-650 TLCSKLLGFIC
+650 LCSKLLGFIC

-711 TCLSANSDLLLKQ
+711 TCLSANSDLLLK
-724 LSVALRFPNK
+724 
-734 KLFCFSFLTWQL
+734 QL

-887 SMVPAFDVKYGV
+887 SMVPAFDVKHGV

-926 RSTYKRKYDV
+926 RSTHKRKYDV

-946 SERLLLYEES
+946 AERLLLYEES
-956 LSLPTYNILY
+956 LSLPTYNVLY

-979 TRHPEAE
+979 TRHPEPE
-986 SHYRLENPMVLKIIA
+986 SHYRLENPMILKVVA

-1010 ESLIEVKKLFLSDMT
+1010 ESLIDVKKLFLQDMT

-1056 KNTEEQKISDMVY
+1056 KNSEEQKISDMVY

-1077 HAIKYEYGGW
+1077 HAIKHEYGGW

-1146 QQQQQH
+1146 LQQQQNGGGAGA
-1152 HHHPHTQRQ
+1152 P
-1161 PQEQLE
+1161 P
-1167 QTHVH
+1167 
-1172 THQHHRHAA
+1172 AA
-1181 LASPVAQES
+1181 IQS
-1190 QVKDAESVGSLEDVP
+1190 QATVPAVKGAVSIASLEDVAAV
-1205 PVEEEIALSDMETT
+1205 VEEEDDMEEETVEELESFELPVDGEVDPQDPADTADPDPDRDPSLRPGSADGSEATT
-1219 TNEVT
+1219 DQEVPAVPPST
-1224 VINAVNESTNLDSTA
+1224 KSVIA
-1239 NEKASGDAELL
+1239 N
-1250 KETSNVSNDDL
+1250 
-1261 TKPKISSISDV
+1261 ISDV
-1272 YNEHIKSEVIV
+1272 YNEQIKTDEALQA
-1283 TSIVESPAVAVTC
+1283 TSTSASTLVPAPTC
-1296 NGGASSSSTPAS
+1296 NGSLESELKLEKEKKPQSEVDPTTTPLE
-1308 ASSTPAKTAATA
+1308 
-1320 NGGQEALSQTLNIKP
+1320 GGQAALRKALQLG
-1335 EDLEEI
+1335 DDMDVEEL

-1347 IAAGTTNDAELVEQV
+1347 DALDVEQHVAHV
-1362 LQSSEKAL
+1362 LQSSEAAL
-1370 QDCKIIAD
+1370 NDCKLVMD
-1378 EMQEAS
+1378 DVLQEAS

-1402 VLKNEKK
+1402 VLNNEKK
-1409 QATKDLM
+1409 SQEQQKQQ
-1416 AEETLVTS
+1416 EPQ
-1424 NDDTK
+1424 
-1429 KNEEDNVLLLNTK
+1429 DNVSLLNSK
-1442 NLLNNNA
+1442 NLLNNNYNNNNNPSPSEE
-1449 VERKTITTTNDNTNT
+1449 ERREVTTTRAAGDGEADAEAETET
-1464 TNIKEVN
+1464 EVN
-1471 ANSEPNENFNE
+1471 ANEITNHSATATPIPKSESP
-1482 IRTTTNKAVTD
+1482 
-1493 LHAEAVSVIDMQQKT
+1493 AEAAAEKAKAETETATKAEAAAAAPAEAEPSPSPTLEATNQKT
-1508 EENDYKK
+1508 EEAANKL
-1515 ATKNNINNSSSTNT
+1515 NNNEKVEQPESSQESIST
-1529 AAPLE
+1529 P
-1534 EQKISKLA
+1534 
-1542 IVVAKE
+1542 
-1548 HEHENDLM
+1548 
-1556 DVSSSLSTTVETTE
+1556 
-1570 EISSLSP
+1570 EISISP
-1577 ETTVSS
+1577 DTSTE
-1583 ASIPEDNLLGLNEA
+1583 PENEENLLLLQLAESEA
-1597 TAHDNEKLSSETMT
+1597 EPQLKSE
-1611 MVKDIVDNLID
+1611 VQHAAEPSEDLVELAVRDIVEQLIE
-1622 KVIDASV
+1622 KVIDSTA
-1629 IAIEKDAACKETNN
+1629 ATDAPAKAETETNN
-1643 NEIVDKVKND
+1643 NELPGSKGTETEAAAAAIVVP
-1653 VNEEVDVSLRAK
+1653 EEVKPQPEETPQSVASAAE
-1665 EIVEDVLTSAL
+1665 EIVH
-1676 DKAAATEQTN
+1676 
-1686 AKEVAIIEDNT
+1686 
-1697 SSKEVATTTTTSTEQ
+1697 
-1712 ETQADIVQTVVNDL
+1712 
-1726 LEQTVNAIEK
+1726 
-1736 SDELAG
+1736 
-1742 VVVPKV
+1742 
-1748 ETKAETMV
+1748 
-1756 GEETL
+1756 
-1761 LAPEVV
+1761 EVV
-1767 EEAKELV
+1767 EAALVLAQESQPIQEEPEKTEETDTKTVKEADTETE
-1774 AISLPLTKEIDSTT
+1774 TKEHVTAIVNEVLDTLVEETVKAVGETVNVNKVEASEQTTQTSPAPPEEQPEEQQPPATVAPTPGRVKPMEVDSTT
-1788 QTTPKKQAHDIV
+1788 QTTPKN
-1800 GGEAVDLENVEVIE
+1800 EAGIGVIPS
-1814 DLVEQTEEETQT
+1814 LL
-1826 TQEELLE
+1826 TQEEVQLQEEESQTRETVEDCEEPSSGIEGNAQLE
-1833 SAAELEEEE
+1833 SSHYANP
-1842 QVKQSTASTQVESN
+1842 ASGE
-1856 HFDTKHSH
+1856 
-1864 QSQQAKQQ
+1864 AKQQ
-1872 HQQQQHQRSKSGST
+1872 QQQQPQQQQRSKSGST

-2058 YNVGAMARD
+2058 YNVGALARD
-2067 VSGAAHLQALIR
+2067 VPGAAHLQALIR

-2088 VESLTGQ
+2088 VESITGQ

-2160 RQSPVMQRS
+2160 RQSPVLQRTS
-2169 AAGRPLFP
+2169 GGGGR
-2177 QWSHHVYPQ
+2177 Q
-2186 FLPSNSHQNHMLSTT
+2186 
-2201 STTTTNMQQ
+2201 
-2210 QHTQTTLHHHY
+2210 
-2221 YHQQQTQQISS
+2221 
-2232 PPHHQQQLTQHHNY
+2232 
-2246 THHYASIQQQQ
+2246 
-2257 QQQMHQ
+2257 
-2263 HQHQHS
+2263 
-2269 TYYGEQQ
+2269 
-2276 PQLQNHILSAGSSN
+2276 
-2290 SSSNYAGN
+2290 
-2298 ISPPLATQSTSSSAS
+2298 
-2313 SSVTS
+2313 
-2318 QPASSSSLSSL
+2318 
-2329 ASQPTATRHH
+2329 
-2339 HQQQQQQQHQHAH
+2339 
-2352 SHTVT
+2352 
-2357 HQHQHQHQRHI
+2357 
-2368 QKHHYHHQQQQQ
+2368 
-2380 QQFQQHYGMM
+2380 
-2390 NGNGNQMVNG
+2390 
-2400 GDGVGGVGGNSKS
+2400 
-2413 TPQNFTMS
+2413 
-2421 NSSHQQHFVGNAGD
+2421 
-2435 MNGSN
+2435 
-2440 AFNQYMRASGA
+2440 
-2451 MMNGG
+2451 
-2456 HQNSIAVEYHTHTHT
+2456 
-2471 HSIGVGGAVIGATNN
+2471 
-2486 NSLTLNNNNNCINN
+2486 
-2500 AISAHSTLRDVGVG
+2500 
-2514 VGRDGVGCTSDIVS
+2514 
-2528 AGDTKLP
+2528 
-2535 YKNNGLNNNYRYNGH
+2535 
-2550 NNIGTGTRTIQD
+2550 IQD
-2562 GDYEIIVV
+2562 SDYEIIVV

-2587 PPSIKSNKATATN
+2587 PPSIKS
-2600 TTTTMNKTAKT
+2600 
-2611 KNFKSTS
+2611 
-2618 IITTNLTT
+2618 
-2626 ATTTTISLPQS
+2626 
-2637 KQISKLQPQP
+2637 
-2647 LSPPKPVLP
+2647 
-2656 KKLPKSVDSDVGS
+2656 VDSDVGS

-2679 PEVESSGEILADD
+2679 PEVESSSEILIDD
-2692 NKPNNSNDESWT
+2692 HHKPSHSNDESWT
-2704 DVNLNEDAGVQATAG
+2704 DVNLNEDAAVQAASAGMVVGLVDGGDKHDPSSATHPHSQHGQQGGAAGAG
-2719 GLLSGGM
+2719 GP
-2726 SAVDG
+2726 
-2731 KMRDIDGIQQHH
+2731 QQQQQ
-2743 VHQQQ
+2743 QQQ
-2748 HQQQHHQQ
+2748 HGPLG
-2756 QQTTI
+2756 
-2761 AHGQPQQQMQAHHGH
+2761 HGIM
-2776 QLMNAAGGGG
+2776 GG
-2786 GNERGDKPDSEISV
+2786 ERGDKPDSEISV
-2800 VRVPDSYAAT
+2800 VRVPDGYGSGST
-2810 ASGASS
+2810 GSASGAPVGPGQ
-2816 AGVATAAG
+2816 GVG
-2824 NVSQRGTTRSDELQM
+2824 GGQRPRPEELPM
-2839 KPPLVGQL
+2839 KAPALVAQL
-2847 PMTTPSREASLTQKL
+2847 PLTTPSREASLTQKL
-2862 EVALGPV
+2862 EIALGPV
-2869 CPLLREVMVDFAP
+2869 CPLLREIMVDFAP

-3029 WGDACSAVQK
+3029 WGDVSGVGVGAGVGPVAIQK
-3039 QTFWKLDAWEDDARR
+3039 STYWKLDAWEDDARR

-3073 AAIENGGPEDAIM
+3073 AALENGGPEDAIL

-3093 TQIAVSRSHQSTQHT
+3093 TQIAVSRAHPSAQHNGE
-3108 ADLLDDA
+3108 LLDDA

-3137 AKLVAPGVVAPG
+3137 ARLIAPGLVAPG

-3164 DHPEFQKIDPE
+3164 EHSEFQKIDGE

-3298 VFPWVLTNYD
+3298 IFPWVLTNYESKD
-3308 TKELDLSLPSNY
+3308 LDLSLPSNY

-3328 ALNPSRREY
+3328 ALNPSRRAY
-3337 FEERYESWVSD
+3337 FEERYESWDSD
-3348 TIPPFHYGTHYSTSS
+3348 TIPPFHYGTHYSTAA

-3388 YPDRLFSSIS
+3388 YPDRLFSSVS

-3417 WYFLPEIFY
+3417 WYFLPEMFY
-3426 NSSGYRLGHRE
+3426 NASGYRLGHRE

-3442 NDVELPPWSKSPEEF
+3442 DDIELPPWAKSPEEF

-3502 YEGSVDLDAISDPVM
+3502 YEGSVDLDGVLDPVM

-3558 DDLCMSLKFYQNSPI
+3558 EDLCQMLKFYQNSPV

-3625 NLPLTIDPVLSA
+3625 NQPLTIDPVLA
-3637 AQNTG
+3637 VHGA
-3642 HNNPMNRRHLGDN
+3642 NNNSNAVSRRHLGDN

-3707 TCLARSE
+3707 TCMARSE

-3776 VSGSTNGPVLI
+3776 VSGSSNGPVLI

-3800 PMDFYSP
+3800 PSEFHSP
-3807 ELIAMSREGFIVV
+3807 ELITMSREGFIVI

-3884 NAAIRSL
+3884 NAGIRSL

>member
-1 MADIIR
+1 MADLTR
-7 PPFSEIKR
+7 PPYCDIKR
-15 PDEIVRM
+15 PEEVVKM
-22 TTADNLKFAVLIG
+22 TMTDNLKFAVLIG
-35 LIEVGQVTNREV
+35 LIEVGQVSNREV
-47 VNTVLHL
+47 LNTVLHL
-54 LVGGEFDMELNFVIQ
+54 LVGGEFDMELNFVVQ
-69 DAQNIKHMLELLD
+69 DAQNVKHMLELLD
-82 HCPPN
+82 HCPAN
-87 LQAEIW
+87 LQAEVW
-93 SVFIAILRKSVRNL
+93 SVFIAILKKSVRNL
-107 QACTD
+107 QACTEI
-112 VGLIEHVLVRLQR
+112 GLIEHVLARLAR
-125 SETVVADLLIEML
+125 AEPIVADLLIEML

-146 TVKELKLLFGTMKAV
+146 TVKELKLLFGAMKAL

-169 AKLLNVLRQMPHRNG
+169 AKLLNVLKQMPHRNG

-195 GSAMVLPPL
+195 GSAVVLPPL
-204 AKWPYENGFTFTTW
+204 AKWPYESGFTFTTW

-340 GQMSAIYLFS
+340 GQMAAIYLFS

-381 LPDNHKRVSHN
+381 LPDNHKRVSHESFPLMSSSVN
-392 NVITNKSTTVLLAEQ
+392 AAAASSLSPTPPAPIESNIHRNLAANV
-407 EVEAID
+407 
-413 WADEK
+413 
-418 LDLSAAF
+418 AA
-425 AKIRAV
+425 ATAAAAAAGT
-431 LSARNASANA
+431 SSSANA
-441 VLNALG
+441 SSSSANSASLVPSVSGAA
-447 GVVVDQTAGGATVA
+447 VVATGATSGGTGSDGTALDAA
-461 GTSTTPSS
+461 GELFDF
-469 ASTNA
+469 AS
-474 VNNNAGGSNATTA
+474 
-487 NTNNS
+487 
-492 NQYGD
+492 
-497 GGASA
+497 
-502 GVNSNDNNKIISD
+502 
-515 PLCHLPTGNT
+515 
-525 SFEQLRRISSTST
+525 
-538 TGLELLRGYSSQT
+538 
-551 EEISQLKAVLYDG
+551 VLYDG
-564 KLSNAIVFMYNPV
+564 KLSSAIVFMYNPV

-591 NVSYFVHTP
+591 NLSYFVHTP
-600 HALMLQDVKA
+600 HSLMLQDVKA

-635 LDMAHEGISDIKRDQ
+635 LDMPYEGTDVKKDP
-650 TLCSKLLGFIC
+650 TLCAKLLGFIC
-661 ELVETSQTVQQ
+661 ELVESSQTVQQ

-684 FMLQRSSREH
+684 FMLQRSSRDH
-694 LTLEVLGSFLN
+694 LTSEVLGSFLS

-724 LSVALRFPNK
+724 L
-734 KLFCFSFLTWQL
+734 

-754 ALWIYTPANVQARLY
+754 SLWIYTPATVQARLY
-769 SYLATEFLSD
+769 AYLATEFLSD

-797 TLKYYYWVVN
+797 TLKFYYWVVN

-814 IPKGL
+814 TPKGL

-849 VKEDELQS
+849 VKDDELQS
-857 ILNYLTTMH
+857 ILNYLMTMH

-887 SMVPAFDVKYGV
+887 SMVPAFDVKHGV
-899 RSIFKLLAAESQLI
+899 RTIFKLLAAESQLI

-926 RSTYKRKYDV
+926 RSTHKRKYDV

-946 SERLLLYEES
+946 AERLLLYEES
-956 LSLPTYNILY
+956 LSLPTYNVLY

-979 TRHPEAE
+979 AKHPEPE
-986 SHYRLENPMVLKIIA
+986 SHYRLENPMILKVVA
-1001 TLIRQSKQT
+1001 TLIRQSKQS
-1010 ESLIEVKKLFLSDMT
+1010 EQLLEVKKLFLSDMT
-1025 LLCNSN
+1025 LLCNNN

-1056 KNTEEQKISDMVY
+1056 KNSEEQKLSDMVY

-1114 EHYERQRTDNIT
+1114 EHYEKHRTDNIT
-1126 DPALRQARP
+1126 DPALRQQRP

-1141 WEREE
+1141 WERGAGGSGDRGGGGGDDGGGSGDQIKEEVPAIKGVTKKCICEPEPITEEDTSKPREALENGHEGDEEEEEELEEEEEEMEEE
-1146 QQQQQH
+1146 QG
-1152 HHHPHTQRQ
+1152 
-1161 PQEQLE
+1161 EELE
-1167 QTHVH
+1167 LEEEEEEEELSQSELK
-1172 THQHHRHAA
+1172 RA
-1181 LASPVAQES
+1181 LE
-1190 QVKDAESVGSLEDVP
+1190 VGSLKDSQSVSELVVEGIVED
-1205 PVEEEIALSDMETT
+1205 I
-1219 TNEVT
+1219 
-1224 VINAVNESTNLDSTA
+1224 
-1239 NEKASGDAELL
+1239 
-1250 KETSNVSNDDL
+1250 
-1261 TKPKISSISDV
+1261 IS
-1272 YNEHIKSEVIV
+1272 KSE
-1283 TSIVESPAVAVTC
+1283 
-1296 NGGASSSSTPAS
+1296 NLM
-1308 ASSTPAKTAATA
+1308 K
-1320 NGGQEALSQTLNIKP
+1320 
-1335 EDLEEI
+1335 
-1341 ELATAK
+1341 
-1347 IAAGTTNDAELVEQV
+1347 
-1362 LQSSEKAL
+1362 QS
-1370 QDCKIIAD
+1370 D
-1378 EMQEAS
+1378 EMQDSNEEQATS
-1384 SVLKDEEIELA
+1384 SPVIKDEEIELA
-1395 VNEVVQG
+1395 VNEVVKG
-1402 VLKNEKK
+1402 VLSLK
-1409 QATKDLM
+1409 
-1416 AEETLVTS
+1416 TS
-1424 NDDTK
+1424 GIAPAPGS
-1429 KNEEDNVLLLNTK
+1429 ED
-1442 NLLNNNA
+1442 A
-1449 VERKTITTTNDNTNT
+1449 VN
-1464 TNIKEVN
+1464 
-1471 ANSEPNENFNE
+1471 
-1482 IRTTTNKAVTD
+1482 
-1493 LHAEAVSVIDMQQKT
+1493 
-1508 EENDYKK
+1508 
-1515 ATKNNINNSSSTNT
+1515 NNSSTDSVT
-1529 AAPLE
+1529 
-1534 EQKISKLA
+1534 QKTDDS
-1542 IVVAKE
+1542 VA
-1548 HEHENDLM
+1548 
-1556 DVSSSLSTTVETTE
+1556 
-1570 EISSLSP
+1570 
-1577 ETTVSS
+1577 SS
-1583 ASIPEDNLLGLNEA
+1583 AITSDNSNNLNN
-1597 TAHDNEKLSSETMT
+1597 TNLSSISEG
-1611 MVKDIVDNLID
+1611 
-1622 KVIDASV
+1622 
-1629 IAIEKDAACKETNN
+1629 C
-1643 NEIVDKVKND
+1643 
-1653 VNEEVDVSLRAK
+1653 
-1665 EIVEDVLTSAL
+1665 VE
-1676 DKAAATEQTN
+1676 
-1686 AKEVAIIEDNT
+1686 
-1697 SSKEVATTTTTSTEQ
+1697 
-1712 ETQADIVQTVVNDL
+1712 
-1726 LEQTVNAIEK
+1726 
-1736 SDELAG
+1736 
-1742 VVVPKV
+1742 
-1748 ETKAETMV
+1748 
-1756 GEETL
+1756 
-1761 LAPEVV
+1761 
-1767 EEAKELV
+1767 
-1774 AISLPLTKEIDSTT
+1774 
-1788 QTTPKKQAHDIV
+1788 H
-1800 GGEAVDLENVEVIE
+1800 
-1814 DLVEQTEEETQT
+1814 
-1826 TQEELLE
+1826 
-1833 SAAELEEEE
+1833 EEEE
-1842 QVKQSTASTQVESN
+1842 EEVPTEEQQVTVMVTEIVNELVENSLKSIDATSDNNDDGTVPMEADQNEMEEVVKEVIDSIISEAVVKAEQISTPEPVEEIEQMSTESSPEKQLSMVKLDTVSAEIARTESSTVEQKEDLDNEQQEDEDDDEESEIPDTPVTVATVIEQDTVKAITSQSNILPVIAKKTAVHASTSTTTDSPPAHYEAGVTGSVKQ
-1856 HFDTKHSH
+1856 
-1864 QSQQAKQQ
+1864 
-1872 HQQQQHQRSKSGST
+1872 QRSKSTSN

-1937 DFVNSSENAIF
+1937 DFVNSAENAIF

-1991 GMPLEVAVS
+1991 GMPLDVAVS

-2009 DVLIFATSL
+2009 DVLIFASSL

-2058 YNVGAMARD
+2058 GLYNGMSLKD
-2067 VSGAAHLQALIR
+2067 IPGGAHLQALIR
-2079 GAQASPKNI
+2079 GAQTTSKTI
-2088 VESLTGQ
+2088 IESLSGPM
-2095 LSPVKDPEKLLQDMD
+2095 SPVKDPEKLLQDMD
-2110 VNRLRAVIYRDVEET
+2110 TNRLRAVIYRDVKRLFQEET

-2151 EPPAEPQIQ
+2151 EPPPELQIH
-2160 RQSPVMQRS
+2160 RNSSPVMQRATPTQDS
-2169 AAGRPLFP
+2169 SNRPLFP

-2186 FLPSNSHQNHMLSTT
+2186 FLPGSHPNH
-2201 STTTTNMQQ
+2201 
-2210 QHTQTTLHHHY
+2210 QT
-2221 YHQQQTQQISS
+2221 
-2232 PPHHQQQLTQHHNY
+2232 
-2246 THHYASIQQQQ
+2246 A
-2257 QQQMHQ
+2257 
-2263 HQHQHS
+2263 
-2269 TYYGEQQ
+2269 
-2276 PQLQNHILSAGSSN
+2276 
-2290 SSSNYAGN
+2290 
-2298 ISPPLATQSTSSSAS
+2298 
-2313 SSVTS
+2313 
-2318 QPASSSSLSSL
+2318 ASSSSSSSL
-2329 ASQPTATRHH
+2329 AVAAAAAGGANQGSQLISSSSSIALGSVQNSAANLPMMHHGSNNTITSSSSQTTSSSSSSGLMHGGNNNNNNHNNNNNSNNNGLMNVPVLNGPMIPIGTYNGNGYQTDMVNYYGPGPTGHHH
-2339 HQQQQQQQHQHAH
+2339 HQQQHNLA
-2352 SHTVT
+2352 
-2357 HQHQHQHQRHI
+2357 
-2368 QKHHYHHQQQQQ
+2368 
-2380 QQFQQHYGMM
+2380 
-2390 NGNGNQMVNG
+2390 
-2400 GDGVGGVGGNSKS
+2400 
-2413 TPQNFTMS
+2413 
-2421 NSSHQQHFVGNAGD
+2421 
-2435 MNGSN
+2435 
-2440 AFNQYMRASGA
+2440 
-2451 MMNGG
+2451 
-2456 HQNSIAVEYHTHTHT
+2456 
-2471 HSIGVGGAVIGATNN
+2471 NN
-2486 NSLTLNNNNNCINN
+2486 NSLTAAL
-2500 AISAHSTLRDVGVG
+2500 SPGSGSQYGGQSHLRSGGRSLGPVGG
-2514 VGRDGVGCTSDIVS
+2514 GGG
-2528 AGDTKLP
+2528 
-2535 YKNNGLNNNYRYNGH
+2535 GLNNGMISHPAVAKLGKGLNNGDSH
-2550 NNIGTGTRTIQD
+2550 VYHCNGITGNRSLQD
-2562 GDYEIIVV
+2562 GDYEVIVV
-2570 DENNPSVL
+2570 DENNSSVI

-2587 PPSIKSNKATATN
+2587 PLSIKASTSIYGSSPAPGSPNSVNRNNTN
-2600 TTTTMNKTAKT
+2600 SKITTTTT
-2611 KNFKSTS
+2611 
-2618 IITTNLTT
+2618 TTNTRYPV
-2626 ATTTTISLPQS
+2626 TTTTSITTTSISTIQD
-2637 KQISKLQPQP
+2637 QP
-2647 LSPPKPVLP
+2647 LSPTIERKQSLM
-2656 KKLPKSVDSDVGS
+2656 LRQTKSVDSDAAS
-2669 LNMNSTENEV
+2669 LNLNSTENDA
-2679 PEVESSGEILADD
+2679 PEVETSSEIMADD
-2692 NKPNNSNDESWT
+2692 HKPINSNDESWT
-2704 DVNLNEDAGVQATAG
+2704 DVNLNDDGPAETAIIPSSKSIMRGGVA
-2719 GLLSGGM
+2719 
-2726 SAVDG
+2726 
-2731 KMRDIDGIQQHH
+2731 
-2743 VHQQQ
+2743 
-2748 HQQQHHQQ
+2748 
-2756 QQTTI
+2756 
-2761 AHGQPQQQMQAHHGH
+2761 
-2776 QLMNAAGGGG
+2776 
-2786 GNERGDKPDSEISV
+2786 PDSVPAVGGQLSSSSSTIPSGTDHSSKLESDISV
-2800 VRVPDSYAAT
+2800 VRVPDNYQS
-2810 ASGASS
+2810 SS
-2816 AGVATAAG
+2816 AVG
-2824 NVSQRGTTRSDELQM
+2824 RGRPDDLSL
-2839 KPPLVGQL
+2839 KAPFVGQI
-2847 PMTTPSREASLTQKL
+2847 PMALPSREASLTQKL
-2862 EVALGPV
+2862 EIALGPV
-2869 CPLLREVMVDFAP
+2869 CPLLREIMVDFAP

-3014 LLEKVRNIMCNRHGA
+3014 LLEKVRNIMGNRHGA
-3029 WGDACSAVQK
+3029 WGDNSVGYQK
-3039 QTFWKLDAWEDDARR
+3039 HIFWKLDAWEDDARR

-3073 AAIENGGPEDAIM
+3073 ASLENGGNEEARE
-3086 QTRDEFH
+3086 TARDGIYS
-3093 TQIAVSRSHQSTQHT
+3093 QIAVPRSQQP
-3108 ADLLDDA
+3108 DLLDDS

-3137 AKLVAPGVVAPG
+3137 AKLIAPGLVAPG
-3149 TVSITSTEMFFEVDE
+3149 TMSITSTEMYFEVDE
-3164 DHPEFQKIDPE
+3164 ENSEFQAVDQE

-3184 GKWYFSEVRAI
+3184 GKWYFSEIRAI

-3308 TKELDLSLPSNY
+3308 SRELDLSQPSNY

-3337 FEERYESWVSD
+3337 FEERYESWD
-3348 TIPPFHYGTHYSTSS
+3348 TPGIPPFHYGTHYSTSA
-3363 FTLNWLVRVEPFTTM
+3363 FVLNWLIRIEPFTAM

-3388 YPDRLFSSIS
+3388 HADRLFSSIA

-3417 WYFLPEIFY
+3417 WYFLPEMFY
-3426 NSSGYRLGHRE
+3426 NSSDYRLGQRE
-3437 DGALV
+3437 DGSNV
-3442 NDVELPPWSKSPEEF
+3442 GDVELPPWAKTPEEF

-3490 AIRAT
+3490 AMRAT

-3502 YEGSVDLDAISDPVM
+3502 YEGSVDLDTITDPVT
-3517 REAVENQIRNFGQT
+3517 REAIENQIRNFGQT
-3531 PSQLLMEP
+3531 PSLLLMEP

-3545 AMHLSPMMFSAMP
+3545 AMHLSPMMFNTMP
-3558 DDLCMSLKFYQNSPI
+3558 DDVCMSLKFHLNSPI

-3583 LSLPSVVTVT
+3583 LPLPSVVTVT

-3598 AVNRWNCNYTASVQ
+3598 AVNRWNCQYTASIQ
-3612 SPSYAESPQSPGS
+3612 SPSYAESSQNVNA
-3625 NLPLTIDPVLSA
+3625 NLPLAMDPLLS
-3637 AQNTG
+3637 QING
-3642 HNNPMNRRHLGDN
+3642 HNNSQQQNRRHLGDN
-3655 FSQMLK
+3655 FSQKLRIK
-3661 IRSNCFVTTV
+3661 SNCYVTTV

-3677 ACGFWDNSFRVFAT
+3677 ACGFWDNSFRVFST
-3691 ETAKIVQIV
+3691 ETAKIVQII
-3700 FGHFGVV
+3700 FGHFDVV
-3707 TCLARSE
+3707 TCLSRSE

-3722 IASGSADCTVLL
+3722 IASGSADCTILL

-3747 GDVPTP
+3747 GEIPTP
-3753 RATLTGHEQAVTSV
+3753 RATLTGHETSVTSV

-3776 VSGSTNGPVLI
+3776 VSGSINGPVLV
-3787 HTTFGDLLRSLDP
+3787 HTTFGDLLRSLEAP
-3800 PMDFYSP
+3800 KDFISP
-3807 ELIAMSREGFIVV
+3807 ENITLSREGFIVV
-3820 NYDKGNVAAYTI
+3820 NYDEGNVAAYTI
-3832 NGKKLRHET
+3832 NGKLLRHES

-3856 YLMTAGDRG
+3856 YLMTAGNKG

-3884 NAAIRSL
+3884 NSGIRSL

-3903 LSTGS
+3903 LATGS

>member
-1 MADIIR
+1 MDSLERIMRAAPLPR
-7 PPFSEIKR
+7 ALS
-15 PDEIVRM
+15 
-22 TTADNLKFAVLIG
+22 
-35 LIEVGQVTNREV
+35 
-47 VNTVLHL
+47 VNTATTKGQQRALVHASLAAATVGRKGRHL
-54 LVGGEFDMELNFVIQ
+54 TGTFCLTGDTMEGIIQCLVFLKAFSLVGGEFDMELNFVIQ

-381 LPDNHKRVSHN
+381 LPDNHKRVSQLS
-392 NVITNKSTTVLLAEQ
+392 STLNQPPTQRTAAILLAEQ
-407 EVEAID
+407 DAQSID
-413 WADEK
+413 WSDEK
-418 LDLSAAF
+418 LDLQAAF

-431 LSARNASANA
+431 LAARNANANA
-441 VLNALG
+441 VLQALSGSSSG
-447 GVVVDQTAGGATVA
+447 GGNVAGAGADSTAADNTA
-461 GTSTTPSS
+461 SGTST
-469 ASTNA
+469 A
-474 VNNNAGGSNATTA
+474 NNNAPSDTNTTGGS
-487 NTNNS
+487 
-492 NQYGD
+492 D
-497 GGASA
+497 GTKITDSLSHIPIGSAS
-502 GVNSNDNNKIISD
+502 
-515 PLCHLPTGNT
+515 
-525 SFEQLRRISSTST
+525 SFDHLRRISSSSLSN
-538 TGLELLRGYSSQT
+538 LEYLRAFGGDT
-551 EEISQLKAVLYDG
+551 EEIEQLKYVLYDG

-635 LDMAHEGISDIKRDQ
+635 LDMAHEGISDIKRDP

-724 LSVALRFPNK
+724 LNLGLRYPFK
-734 KLFCFSFLTWQL
+734 RFYQLFCFSFLTWQL

-814 IPKGL
+814 VPKGL

-841 QLIMIGNG
+841 QLIMIGQG

-887 SMVPAFDVKYGV
+887 SMVPAFDVKHGV
-899 RSIFKLLAAESQLI
+899 RTIFKLLAAESQLI

-946 SERLLLYEES
+946 AERLLLYEES
-956 LSLPTYNILY
+956 LSMPTYNVLY

-972 ISQQILY
+972 ISQHIMY
-979 TRHPEAE
+979 NRHPEPE
-986 SHYRLENPMVLKIIA
+986 SHYRLENPMMLKVVA

-1114 EHYERQRTDNIT
+1114 EHYERQRTDQIT

-1146 QQQQQH
+1146 MQQQH
-1152 HHHPHTQRQ
+1152 GTAV
-1161 PQEQLE
+1161 
-1167 QTHVH
+1167 VH
-1172 THQHHRHAA
+1172 NAT
-1181 LASPVAQES
+1181 SVA
-1190 QVKDAESVGSLEDVP
+1190 SLEDVP
-1205 PVEEEIALSDMETT
+1205 PVEEEVEEMDMEEEEAHQDEEE
-1219 TNEVT
+1219 EVEET
-1224 VINAVNESTNLDSTA
+1224 PNPNDDETKCACA
-1239 NEKASGDAELL
+1239 NEEKPVDA
-1250 KETSNVSNDDL
+1250 TSHQVIADEVEMEMEPEPREDAAIKSSISN
-1261 TKPKISSISDV
+1261 ISDV
-1272 YNEHIKSEVIV
+1272 YNEHIKSEVLV
-1283 TSIVESPAVAVTC
+1283 VSTVQC
-1296 NGGASSSSTPAS
+1296 NGNASSSASTS
-1308 ASSTPAKTAATA
+1308 ANATPAKTLNPSAAS
-1320 NGGQEALSQTLNIKP
+1320 GPEALKKTLNI
-1335 EDLEEI
+1335 EDLEELELENAKAAANI
-1341 ELATAK
+1341 E
-1347 IAAGTTNDAELVEQV
+1347 DAEAHVEHV
-1362 LQSSEKAL
+1362 LQSSEKVL
-1370 QDCKIIAD
+1370 QECKMVAD
-1378 EMQEAS
+1378 ELQHEAS
-1384 SVLKDEEIELA
+1384 SVIKDEEIELA

-1402 VLKNEKK
+1402 VLNNEKK
-1409 QATKDLM
+1409 QIKEPSLEMTTTIAAAAAAVTTTTTPATI
-1416 AEETLVTS
+1416 
-1424 NDDTK
+1424 TK
-1429 KNEEDNVLLLNTK
+1429 EVEDNANTVNEDAEVNDKVTMLNTK
-1442 NLLNNNA
+1442 NLLNNNITEA
-1449 VERKTITTTNDNTNT
+1449 EKVTETETQSNKTKADTEISAAAQE
-1464 TNIKEVN
+1464 IN
-1471 ANSEPNENFNE
+1471 ANINTPTKEEDD
-1482 IRTTTNKAVTD
+1482 TNRPQKEGNNDDDEETK
-1493 LHAEAVSVIDMQQKT
+1493 KT
-1508 EENDYKK
+1508 EQTQETKKENLLNNNQLPIEESQNVTEA
-1515 ATKNNINNSSSTNT
+1515 ATT
-1529 AAPLE
+1529 AAE
-1534 EQKISKLA
+1534 TTKLPA
-1542 IVVAKE
+1542 VVAETEMPAIKTQ
-1548 HEHENDLM
+1548 DLVVLE
-1556 DVSSSLSTTVETTE
+1556 VSSSLPTTITGETSE

-1577 ETTVSS
+1577 DTTISSPSMMDDAPLLNLNDES
-1583 ASIPEDNLLGLNEA
+1583 ASEEA
-1597 TAHDNEKLSSETMT
+1597 KVETV
-1611 MVKDIVDNLID
+1611 VKDIVDELID
-1622 KVIDASV
+1622 RVI
-1629 IAIEKDAACKETNN
+1629 EETNN
-1643 NEIVDKVKND
+1643 ND
-1653 VNEEVDVSLRAK
+1653 VNKEQQSEVVPEEFLNETAQ
-1665 EIVEDVLTSAL
+1665 EIIEDVLQSAVDQASSLEAEVPALEKKTSEET
-1676 DKAAATEQTN
+1676 AASLTKPDME
-1686 AKEVAIIEDNT
+1686 EVELEEN
-1697 SSKEVATTTTTSTEQ
+1697 VA
-1712 ETQADIVQTVVNDL
+1712 AIVQTVVDDL
-1726 LEQTVNAIEK
+1726 VDQTVNSIVDTAIE
-1736 SDELAG
+1736 EHA
-1742 VVVPKV
+1742 VMEEIATQV
-1748 ETKAETMV
+1748 EDLK
-1756 GEETL
+1756 
-1761 LAPEVV
+1761 
-1767 EEAKELV
+1767 
-1774 AISLPLTKEIDSTT
+1774 IIDSIID
-1788 QTTPKKQAHDIV
+1788 QA
-1800 GGEAVDLENVEVIE
+1800 
-1814 DLVEQTEEETQT
+1814 EEETQT
-1826 TQEELLE
+1826 SVEDLHHKSALQATMEADAQTTDAEEYVETAPSVGVSQHEQQTQTQQTEEL
-1833 SAAELEEEE
+1833 ADME
-1842 QVKQSTASTQVESN
+1842 QTQQPQQDQHHQHQHQQQQSASTQVDN
-1856 HFDTKHSH
+1856 QHFDNTK
-1864 QSQQAKQQ
+1864 QSAAHNQQQQQQ
-1872 HQQQQHQRSKSGST
+1872 HQQQSQSQQQQPQPSQQQQQQRSKSGST

-2067 VSGAAHLQALIR
+2067 VPGAAHLQALIR

-2088 VESLTGQ
+2088 VESITGQ

-2169 AAGRPLFP
+2169 
-2177 QWSHHVYPQ
+2177 S
-2186 FLPSNSHQNHMLSTT
+2186 
-2201 STTTTNMQQ
+2201 
-2210 QHTQTTLHHHY
+2210 
-2221 YHQQQTQQISS
+2221 
-2232 PPHHQQQLTQHHNY
+2232 
-2246 THHYASIQQQQ
+2246 
-2257 QQQMHQ
+2257 
-2263 HQHQHS
+2263 
-2269 TYYGEQQ
+2269 
-2276 PQLQNHILSAGSSN
+2276 
-2290 SSSNYAGN
+2290 
-2298 ISPPLATQSTSSSAS
+2298 
-2313 SSVTS
+2313 
-2318 QPASSSSLSSL
+2318 
-2329 ASQPTATRHH
+2329 
-2339 HQQQQQQQHQHAH
+2339 
-2352 SHTVT
+2352 
-2357 HQHQHQHQRHI
+2357 
-2368 QKHHYHHQQQQQ
+2368 
-2380 QQFQQHYGMM
+2380 
-2390 NGNGNQMVNG
+2390 G
-2400 GDGVGGVGGNSKS
+2400 G
-2413 TPQNFTMS
+2413 
-2421 NSSHQQHFVGNAGD
+2421 
-2435 MNGSN
+2435 
-2440 AFNQYMRASGA
+2440 
-2451 MMNGG
+2451 
-2456 HQNSIAVEYHTHTHT
+2456 
-2471 HSIGVGGAVIGATNN
+2471 
-2486 NSLTLNNNNNCINN
+2486 
-2500 AISAHSTLRDVGVG
+2500 
-2514 VGRDGVGCTSDIVS
+2514 
-2528 AGDTKLP
+2528 
-2535 YKNNGLNNNYRYNGH
+2535 
-2550 NNIGTGTRTIQD
+2550 RTIQD

-2587 PPSIKSNKATATN
+2587 PPSIKSPKMPTKSQTIATATPTPPSSS
-2600 TTTTMNKTAKT
+2600 TTLTKTSPKGATTMA
-2611 KNFKSTS
+2611 
-2618 IITTNLTT
+2618 TTN
-2626 ATTTTISLPQS
+2626 ATTTTTTTTTTITNTVKSITTTINSVLLNNS
-2637 KQISKLQPQP
+2637 TTTSATNKLQQQP
-2647 LSPPKPVLP
+2647 LSPPKPVVP
-2656 KKLPKSVDSDVGS
+2656 QKLPKSDSECNS

-2679 PEVESSGEILADD
+2679 PEVESSSEIMVDD
-2692 NKPNNSNDESWT
+2692 NKPINSNDESWT
-2704 DVNLNEDAGVQATAG
+2704 DVNLNEDAGVQATATGIIMPG
-2719 GLLSGGM
+2719 GSGSG
-2726 SAVDG
+2726 AGVEVG
-2731 KMRDIDGIQQHH
+2731 KMRVGDDGSGMHSVHAAHLQHS
-2743 VHQQQ
+2743 Q
-2748 HQQQHHQQ
+2748 H
-2756 QQTTI
+2756 
-2761 AHGQPQQQMQAHHGH
+2761 GVS
-2776 QLMNAAGGGG
+2776 
-2786 GNERGDKPDSEISV
+2786 ERGDKPDSEISV
-2800 VRVPDSYAAT
+2800 VRVPDGYT
-2810 ASGASS
+2810 NASGAGGNS
-2816 AGVATAAG
+2816 ANVGGV
-2824 NVSQRGTTRSDELQM
+2824 QRGSRPDDLPM

-2869 CPLLREVMVDFAP
+2869 CPLLREIMVDFAHY
-2882 FLSKTLVG
+2882 LSKTLVG

-3029 WGDACSAVQK
+3029 WGDSSGAVQK
-3039 QTFWKLDAWEDDARR
+3039 QTYWKLDAWEDDARR

-3073 AAIENGGPEDAIM
+3073 AALENGGPEDAIL

-3093 TQIAVSRSHQSTQHT
+3093 TQIAVSRAHQATQHT

-3137 AKLVAPGVVAPG
+3137 AKLIAPGLVAPG

-3164 DHPEFQKIDPE
+3164 DHPEFQKIEPE

-3298 VFPWVLTNYD
+3298 IFPWVLTNYE
-3308 TKELDLSLPSNY
+3308 TKDLDLSLPSNY

-3328 ALNPSRREY
+3328 ALNPSRRAY
-3337 FEERYESWVSD
+3337 FEERYESWESD
-3348 TIPPFHYGTHYSTSS
+3348 TIPPFHYGTHYSTAS

-3388 YPDRLFSSIS
+3388 YPDRLFSSVN

-3417 WYFLPEIFY
+3417 WYFLPEMFY

-3442 NDVELPPWSKSPEEF
+3442 NDIELPPWAKTPEEF

-3490 AIRAT
+3490 AVRAT

-3502 YEGSVDLDAISDPVM
+3502 YEGSVDLDGIADPVM

-3558 DDLCMSLKFYQNSPI
+3558 DDLCQILKFYQNSPI

-3612 SPSYAESPQSPGS
+3612 SPSYADS
-3625 NLPLTIDPVLSA
+3625 NQQQGAVKPLAIDPVLTA
-3637 AQNTG
+3637 AQNTT

-3661 IRSNCFVTTV
+3661 IRSNCFVVTV

-3677 ACGFWDNSFRVFAT
+3677 ACGFWDNSFRVFNT
-3691 ETAKIVQIV
+3691 ESAKIVQIV

-3787 HTTFGDLLRSLDP
+3787 HTTFGDLLRSLDA
-3800 PMDFYSP
+3800 PMDFHSP

-3832 NGKKLRHET
+3832 NGKELRHET

-3884 NAAIRSL
+3884 NAGIRSL

-3908 IIVFHIDFNRWHH
+3908 IVVFHIDFNRWHH

>member
-1 MADIIR
+1 MADIMR
-7 PPFSEIKR
+7 PPYSEIKR

-146 TVKELKLLFGTMKAV
+146 TVKELKLLFGTMKAT

-381 LPDNHKRVSHN
+381 LPDNHKRVSHFQ
-392 NVITNKSTTVLLAEQ
+392 LLPASSLMVAGGLGVSGGGSGSGAGSGSATDAAAAAASGQQQLQLQFQTLAAEQ
-407 EVEAID
+407 EARAID
-413 WADEK
+413 WADER
-418 LDLSAAF
+418 LDLNAAF
-425 AKIRAV
+425 VKIRAV
-431 LSARNASANA
+431 LTARNAVTLAALPGAGAAAGATAASATA
-441 VLNALG
+441 PG
-447 GVVVDQTAGGATVA
+447 GGAATPNESGSGGGNIIVADPQQQHQQSPIPSQGSAGG
-461 GTSTTPSS
+461 
-469 ASTNA
+469 
-474 VNNNAGGSNATTA
+474 TA
-487 NTNNS
+487 
-492 NQYGD
+492 D
-497 GGASA
+497 
-502 GVNSNDNNKIISD
+502 D
-515 PLCHLPTGNT
+515 PLGHLPTGNA
-525 SFEQLRRISSTST
+525 SFDQLRRMSSSV
-538 TGLELLRGYSSQT
+538 SSLNTVSGADT
-551 EEISQLKAVLYDG
+551 EEINQLKAVLYDG

-577 ATDGQLCLQSAPKG
+577 ATDGQLCLQSSPKG

-635 LDMAHEGISDIKRDQ
+635 LDMAHEGIGDIKRDPS
-650 TLCSKLLGFIC
+650 LCSKLLGFIC

-724 LSVALRFPNK
+724 
-734 KLFCFSFLTWQL
+734 LFCFSFLTWQL

-887 SMVPAFDVKYGV
+887 SMVPAFDVKHGV

-926 RSTYKRKYDV
+926 RSTHKRKYDV

-946 SERLLLYEES
+946 AERLLLYEES
-956 LSLPTYNILY
+956 LSLPTYNVLY

-979 TRHPEAE
+979 TRHPEPE
-986 SHYRLENPMVLKIIA
+986 SHYRLENPMILKVVA

-1010 ESLIEVKKLFLSDMT
+1010 ESLIDVKKLFLQDMT

-1056 KNTEEQKISDMVY
+1056 KNSEEQKISDMVY

-1077 HAIKYEYGGW
+1077 HAIKHEYGGW

-1146 QQQQQH
+1146 LQQQQNGGGAGA
-1152 HHHPHTQRQ
+1152 P
-1161 PQEQLE
+1161 P
-1167 QTHVH
+1167 
-1172 THQHHRHAA
+1172 AA
-1181 LASPVAQES
+1181 IQS
-1190 QVKDAESVGSLEDVP
+1190 QATVPAVKGAVSIASLEDVAAV
-1205 PVEEEIALSDMETT
+1205 VEEEDDMEEETVEELESFELPVDGEVDPQDPADTADPDPDRDPSLRPGSADGSEATT
-1219 TNEVT
+1219 DQEVPAVPPST
-1224 VINAVNESTNLDSTA
+1224 KSVIA
-1239 NEKASGDAELL
+1239 N
-1250 KETSNVSNDDL
+1250 
-1261 TKPKISSISDV
+1261 ISDV
-1272 YNEHIKSEVIV
+1272 YNEQIKTDEALQA
-1283 TSIVESPAVAVTC
+1283 TSTSASTLVPAPTC
-1296 NGGASSSSTPAS
+1296 NGSLESELKLEKEKKPQSEVDPTTTPLE
-1308 ASSTPAKTAATA
+1308 
-1320 NGGQEALSQTLNIKP
+1320 GGQAALRKALQLG
-1335 EDLEEI
+1335 DDMDVEEL

-1347 IAAGTTNDAELVEQV
+1347 DALDVEQHVAHV
-1362 LQSSEKAL
+1362 LQSSEAAL
-1370 QDCKIIAD
+1370 NDCKLVMD
-1378 EMQEAS
+1378 DVLQEAS

-1402 VLKNEKK
+1402 VLNNEKK
-1409 QATKDLM
+1409 SQEQQKQQ
-1416 AEETLVTS
+1416 EPQ
-1424 NDDTK
+1424 
-1429 KNEEDNVLLLNTK
+1429 DNVSLLNSK
-1442 NLLNNNA
+1442 NLLNNNYNNNNNPSPSEE
-1449 VERKTITTTNDNTNT
+1449 ERREVTTTRAAGDGEADAEAETET
-1464 TNIKEVN
+1464 EVN
-1471 ANSEPNENFNE
+1471 ANEITNHSATATPIPKSESP
-1482 IRTTTNKAVTD
+1482 
-1493 LHAEAVSVIDMQQKT
+1493 AEAAAEKAKAETETATKAEAAAAAPAEAEPSPSPTLEATNQKT
-1508 EENDYKK
+1508 EEAANKL
-1515 ATKNNINNSSSTNT
+1515 NNNEKVEQPESSQESIST
-1529 AAPLE
+1529 P
-1534 EQKISKLA
+1534 
-1542 IVVAKE
+1542 
-1548 HEHENDLM
+1548 
-1556 DVSSSLSTTVETTE
+1556 
-1570 EISSLSP
+1570 EISISP
-1577 ETTVSS
+1577 DTSTE
-1583 ASIPEDNLLGLNEA
+1583 PENEENLLLLQLAESEA
-1597 TAHDNEKLSSETMT
+1597 EPQLKSE
-1611 MVKDIVDNLID
+1611 VQHAAEPSEDLVELAVRDIVEQLIE
-1622 KVIDASV
+1622 KVIDSTA
-1629 IAIEKDAACKETNN
+1629 ATDAPAKAETETNN
-1643 NEIVDKVKND
+1643 NELPGSKGTETEAAAAAIVVP
-1653 VNEEVDVSLRAK
+1653 EEVKPQPEETPQSVASAAE
-1665 EIVEDVLTSAL
+1665 EIVH
-1676 DKAAATEQTN
+1676 
-1686 AKEVAIIEDNT
+1686 
-1697 SSKEVATTTTTSTEQ
+1697 
-1712 ETQADIVQTVVNDL
+1712 
-1726 LEQTVNAIEK
+1726 
-1736 SDELAG
+1736 
-1742 VVVPKV
+1742 
-1748 ETKAETMV
+1748 
-1756 GEETL
+1756 
-1761 LAPEVV
+1761 EVV
-1767 EEAKELV
+1767 EAALVLAQESQPIQEEPEKTEETDTKTVKEADTETE
-1774 AISLPLTKEIDSTT
+1774 TKEHVTAIVNEVLDTLVEETVKAVGETVNVNKVEASEQTTQTSPAPPEEQPEEQQPPATVAPTPGRVKPMEVDSTT
-1788 QTTPKKQAHDIV
+1788 QTTPKN
-1800 GGEAVDLENVEVIE
+1800 EAGIGVIPS
-1814 DLVEQTEEETQT
+1814 LL
-1826 TQEELLE
+1826 TQEEVQLQEEESQTRETVEDCEEPSSGIEGNAQLE
-1833 SAAELEEEE
+1833 SSHYANP
-1842 QVKQSTASTQVESN
+1842 ASGE
-1856 HFDTKHSH
+1856 
-1864 QSQQAKQQ
+1864 AKQQ
-1872 HQQQQHQRSKSGST
+1872 QQQQPQQQQRSKSGST

-2058 YNVGAMARD
+2058 YNVGALARD
-2067 VSGAAHLQALIR
+2067 VPGAAHLQALIR

-2088 VESLTGQ
+2088 VESITGQ

-2160 RQSPVMQRS
+2160 RQSPVLQRTS
-2169 AAGRPLFP
+2169 GGGGR
-2177 QWSHHVYPQ
+2177 Q
-2186 FLPSNSHQNHMLSTT
+2186 
-2201 STTTTNMQQ
+2201 
-2210 QHTQTTLHHHY
+2210 
-2221 YHQQQTQQISS
+2221 
-2232 PPHHQQQLTQHHNY
+2232 
-2246 THHYASIQQQQ
+2246 
-2257 QQQMHQ
+2257 
-2263 HQHQHS
+2263 
-2269 TYYGEQQ
+2269 
-2276 PQLQNHILSAGSSN
+2276 
-2290 SSSNYAGN
+2290 
-2298 ISPPLATQSTSSSAS
+2298 
-2313 SSVTS
+2313 
-2318 QPASSSSLSSL
+2318 
-2329 ASQPTATRHH
+2329 
-2339 HQQQQQQQHQHAH
+2339 
-2352 SHTVT
+2352 
-2357 HQHQHQHQRHI
+2357 
-2368 QKHHYHHQQQQQ
+2368 
-2380 QQFQQHYGMM
+2380 
-2390 NGNGNQMVNG
+2390 
-2400 GDGVGGVGGNSKS
+2400 
-2413 TPQNFTMS
+2413 
-2421 NSSHQQHFVGNAGD
+2421 
-2435 MNGSN
+2435 
-2440 AFNQYMRASGA
+2440 
-2451 MMNGG
+2451 
-2456 HQNSIAVEYHTHTHT
+2456 
-2471 HSIGVGGAVIGATNN
+2471 
-2486 NSLTLNNNNNCINN
+2486 
-2500 AISAHSTLRDVGVG
+2500 
-2514 VGRDGVGCTSDIVS
+2514 
-2528 AGDTKLP
+2528 
-2535 YKNNGLNNNYRYNGH
+2535 
-2550 NNIGTGTRTIQD
+2550 IQD
-2562 GDYEIIVV
+2562 SDYEIIVV

-2587 PPSIKSNKATATN
+2587 PPSIKANNQTSTTAHNIYNNNNTK
-2600 TTTTMNKTAKT
+2600 TTTTT
-2611 KNFKSTS
+2611 KSTT
-2618 IITTNLTT
+2618 ITTAAAAATTT
-2626 ATTTTISLPQS
+2626 ATTTTTIKIQ
-2637 KQISKLQPQP
+2637 QQP
-2647 LSPPKPVLP
+2647 LSPPKPMVP
-2656 KKLPKSVDSDVGS
+2656 QRLPKSVDSDVGS

-2679 PEVESSGEILADD
+2679 PEVESSSEILIDD
-2692 NKPNNSNDESWT
+2692 HHKPSHSNDESWT
-2704 DVNLNEDAGVQATAG
+2704 DVNLNEDAAVQAASAGMVVGLVDGGDKHDPSSATHPHSQHGQQGGAAGAG
-2719 GLLSGGM
+2719 GP
-2726 SAVDG
+2726 
-2731 KMRDIDGIQQHH
+2731 QQQQQ
-2743 VHQQQ
+2743 QQQ
-2748 HQQQHHQQ
+2748 HGPLG
-2756 QQTTI
+2756 
-2761 AHGQPQQQMQAHHGH
+2761 HGIM
-2776 QLMNAAGGGG
+2776 GG
-2786 GNERGDKPDSEISV
+2786 ERGDKPDSEISV
-2800 VRVPDSYAAT
+2800 VRVPDGYGSGST
-2810 ASGASS
+2810 GSASGAPVGPGQ
-2816 AGVATAAG
+2816 GVG
-2824 NVSQRGTTRSDELQM
+2824 GGQRPRPEELPM
-2839 KPPLVGQL
+2839 KAPALVAQL
-2847 PMTTPSREASLTQKL
+2847 PLTTPSREASLTQKL
-2862 EVALGPV
+2862 EIALGPV
-2869 CPLLREVMVDFAP
+2869 CPLLREIMVDFAP

-3029 WGDACSAVQK
+3029 WGDVSGVGVGAGVGPVAIQK
-3039 QTFWKLDAWEDDARR
+3039 STYWKLDAWEDDARR

-3073 AAIENGGPEDAIM
+3073 AALENGGPEDAIL

-3093 TQIAVSRSHQSTQHT
+3093 TQIAVSRAHPSAQHNGE
-3108 ADLLDDA
+3108 LLDDA

-3137 AKLVAPGVVAPG
+3137 ARLIAPGLVAPG

-3164 DHPEFQKIDPE
+3164 EHSEFQKIDGE

-3298 VFPWVLTNYD
+3298 IFPWVLTNYESKD
-3308 TKELDLSLPSNY
+3308 LDLSLPSNY

-3328 ALNPSRREY
+3328 ALNPSRRAY
-3337 FEERYESWVSD
+3337 FEERYESWDSD
-3348 TIPPFHYGTHYSTSS
+3348 TIPPFHYGTHYSTAA

-3388 YPDRLFSSIS
+3388 YPDRLFSSVS

-3417 WYFLPEIFY
+3417 WYFLPEMFY
-3426 NSSGYRLGHRE
+3426 NASGYRLGHRE

-3442 NDVELPPWSKSPEEF
+3442 DDIELPPWAKSPEEF

-3502 YEGSVDLDAISDPVM
+3502 YEGSVDLDGVLDPVM

-3558 DDLCMSLKFYQNSPI
+3558 EDLCQMLKFYQNSPV

-3625 NLPLTIDPVLSA
+3625 NQPLTIDPVLA
-3637 AQNTG
+3637 VHGA
-3642 HNNPMNRRHLGDN
+3642 NNNSNAVSRRHLGDN

-3707 TCLARSE
+3707 TCMARSE

-3776 VSGSTNGPVLI
+3776 VSGSSNGPVLI

-3800 PMDFYSP
+3800 PSEFHSP
-3807 ELIAMSREGFIVV
+3807 ELITMSREGFIVI

-3884 NAAIRSL
+3884 NAGIRSL

>member
-1 MADIIR
+1 MADLTR
-7 PPFSEIKR
+7 PPLCDIKR
-15 PDEIVRM
+15 PEEVVKMSM
-22 TTADNLKFAVLIG
+22 TDNLKFAVLIG
-35 LIEVGQVTNREV
+35 LIEVGQVSNREV

-54 LVGGEFDMELNFVIQ
+54 LVGGEFDMELNFVVQ
-69 DAQNIKHMLELLD
+69 DAQNVKHMLELLD
-82 HCPPN
+82 HCPAN
-87 LQAEIW
+87 LQAEVW
-93 SVFIAILRKSVRNL
+93 SVFIAILKKSVRNL
-107 QACTD
+107 QACTEI
-112 VGLIEHVLVRLQR
+112 GLIEHVLARLQQA
-125 SETVVADLLIEML
+125 EPIVADLLIEML

-146 TVKELKLLFGTMKAV
+146 TVKELKLLFGAMKAV

-169 AKLLNVLRQMPHRNG
+169 AKLLNVLKQMPHRNG

-195 GSAMVLPPL
+195 GSAVVLPPL
-204 AKWPYENGFTFTTW
+204 AKWPYENGFTFSTW

-305 LASSTEMAWFVS
+305 LASSTEMAWLVS
-317 TNDPFDKCYIG
+317 TNDPFDKCYVG

-340 GQMSAIYLFS
+340 GQMAAIYLFS

-381 LPDNHKRVSHN
+381 LPDNHKRV
-392 NVITNKSTTVLLAEQ
+392 
-407 EVEAID
+407 
-413 WADEK
+413 
-418 LDLSAAF
+418 
-425 AKIRAV
+425 
-431 LSARNASANA
+431 
-441 VLNALG
+441 
-447 GVVVDQTAGGATVA
+447 
-461 GTSTTPSS
+461 
-469 ASTNA
+469 
-474 VNNNAGGSNATTA
+474 
-487 NTNNS
+487 
-492 NQYGD
+492 
-497 GGASA
+497 
-502 GVNSNDNNKIISD
+502 
-515 PLCHLPTGNT
+515 
-525 SFEQLRRISSTST
+525 
-538 TGLELLRGYSSQT
+538 
-551 EEISQLKAVLYDG
+551 LYDG
-564 KLSNAIVFMYNPV
+564 KLSSAIVFMYNPV

-591 NVSYFVHTP
+591 NLSYFVHTP
-600 HALMLQDVKA
+600 HSLMLQDVKA

-635 LDMAHEGISDIKRDQ
+635 LDMPYEGTDVRKDP
-650 TLCSKLLGFIC
+650 TLCAKLLGFIC
-661 ELVETSQTVQQ
+661 ELVESSQTVQQ

-684 FMLQRSSREH
+684 FMLQRSSRDH
-694 LTLEVLGSFLN
+694 LSLDVLGSFLS

-724 LSVALRFPNK
+724 L
-734 KLFCFSFLTWQL
+734 FCFSFLTWQL

-754 ALWIYTPANVQARLY
+754 SLWIYTPATVQARLY
-769 SYLATEFLSD
+769 AYLATEFLSD

-797 TLKYYYWVVN
+797 TLKFYYWVVN

-814 IPKGL
+814 TPKGL

-849 VKEDELQS
+849 VKDDELQS
-857 ILNYLTTMH
+857 ILNYLMTMH

-887 SMVPAFDVKYGV
+887 SMVPAFDVKHGV
-899 RSIFKLLAAESQLI
+899 RTIFKLLAAESQLI

-926 RSTYKRKYDV
+926 RSTHKRKYDV

-946 SERLLLYEES
+946 AERLLLYEES
-956 LSLPTYNILY
+956 VSLPTYNVLY

-979 TRHPEAE
+979 AKHPEPE
-986 SHYRLENPMVLKIIA
+986 SHYRLENPMILKVVA
-1001 TLIRQSKQT
+1001 TLIRQSKQS
-1010 ESLIEVKKLFLSDMT
+1010 EQLIEVKKLFLSDMT
-1025 LLCNSN
+1025 LLCNNN

-1056 KNTEEQKISDMVY
+1056 KNSEEQKLSDMVY

-1114 EHYERQRTDNIT
+1114 EHYEKHRTDNIT
-1126 DPALRQARP
+1126 DPALRQQRP

-1141 WEREE
+1141 WEHGANGSNGTGGGGGKEGELDMHGKCVKQLTPGPGVSPPGCVCEPETGETMIDTSVMMAKQQTIGFPGCAPTAPATGGTNNNGYARAGETDLIVEEDEEEPSHHHTAQHAAAGDEDAEDGVDEEEEEEEDEEEEDEE
-1146 QQQQQH
+1146 QDEEEGDGRSGFAVVHQQH
-1152 HHHPHTQRQ
+1152 QPHGDASHATASATTSESVVKTIVDEIIDKSANMLVESEARAGADERHPKEAPAEPTS
-1161 PQEQLE
+1161 
-1167 QTHVH
+1167 
-1172 THQHHRHAA
+1172 
-1181 LASPVAQES
+1181 SPV
-1190 QVKDAESVGSLEDVP
+1190 
-1205 PVEEEIALSDMETT
+1205 I
-1219 TNEVT
+1219 
-1224 VINAVNESTNLDSTA
+1224 
-1239 NEKASGDAELL
+1239 
-1250 KETSNVSNDDL
+1250 
-1261 TKPKISSISDV
+1261 
-1272 YNEHIKSEVIV
+1272 
-1283 TSIVESPAVAVTC
+1283 
-1296 NGGASSSSTPAS
+1296 
-1308 ASSTPAKTAATA
+1308 
-1320 NGGQEALSQTLNIKP
+1320 
-1335 EDLEEI
+1335 
-1341 ELATAK
+1341 
-1347 IAAGTTNDAELVEQV
+1347 
-1362 LQSSEKAL
+1362 
-1370 QDCKIIAD
+1370 
-1378 EMQEAS
+1378 
-1384 SVLKDEEIELA
+1384 KDEEIELA
-1395 VNEVVQG
+1395 VNEVVKMNQNA
-1402 VLKNEKK
+1402 LKPVEG
-1409 QATKDLM
+1409 
-1416 AEETLVTS
+1416 EEVGGEGSGSAVDSANNNQQMVDDPSTRGSVEPVGSTPSESSTVSSSPSVACASDRS
-1424 NDDTK
+1424 NDRTVPMSPVLQNEPDAQKVAAAVGSIVDELVDRCFPATEEEAEQTASPERIASEMQQVVDSIITDAVEK
-1429 KNEEDNVLLLNTK
+1429 VEKGTVGERQEEATDERQEGGSGSVHHHHHHHHHQRQHPHHHHPHHHHHHPHHLHGHEGDEHQRISVVSDAMEGMAINDKQQQQRTGGSLIEEEEDEVEEEEEEEEEVEEEEEEEEEDDGEVLVAETEEPHADPADGDARIGTGTDTGVSAVSIKQSNS
-1442 NLLNNNA
+1442 NNSTA
-1449 VERKTITTTNDNTNT
+1449 PSKR
-1464 TNIKEVN
+1464 
-1471 ANSEPNENFNE
+1471 
-1482 IRTTTNKAVTD
+1482 
-1493 LHAEAVSVIDMQQKT
+1493 AVSV
-1508 EENDYKK
+1508 
-1515 ATKNNINNSSSTNT
+1515 STNT
-1529 AAPLE
+1529 QQYL
-1534 EQKISKLA
+1534 
-1542 IVVAKE
+1542 
-1548 HEHENDLM
+1548 
-1556 DVSSSLSTTVETTE
+1556 
-1570 EISSLSP
+1570 
-1577 ETTVSS
+1577 
-1583 ASIPEDNLLGLNEA
+1583 
-1597 TAHDNEKLSSETMT
+1597 
-1611 MVKDIVDNLID
+1611 
-1622 KVIDASV
+1622 DAQ
-1629 IAIEKDAACKETNN
+1629 TQPGQQNQQQQP
-1643 NEIVDKVKND
+1643 
-1653 VNEEVDVSLRAK
+1653 
-1665 EIVEDVLTSAL
+1665 
-1676 DKAAATEQTN
+1676 AAATATPSVQSMSYEGGGGATGGGGG
-1686 AKEVAIIEDNT
+1686 
-1697 SSKEVATTTTTSTEQ
+1697 SK
-1712 ETQADIVQTVVNDL
+1712 
-1726 LEQTVNAIEK
+1726 
-1736 SDELAG
+1736 
-1742 VVVPKV
+1742 
-1748 ETKAETMV
+1748 
-1756 GEETL
+1756 
-1761 LAPEVV
+1761 
-1767 EEAKELV
+1767 
-1774 AISLPLTKEIDSTT
+1774 
-1788 QTTPKKQAHDIV
+1788 
-1800 GGEAVDLENVEVIE
+1800 
-1814 DLVEQTEEETQT
+1814 
-1826 TQEELLE
+1826 
-1833 SAAELEEEE
+1833 
-1842 QVKQSTASTQVESN
+1842 
-1856 HFDTKHSH
+1856 
-1864 QSQQAKQQ
+1864 
-1872 HQQQQHQRSKSGST
+1872 RSKSAST

-1937 DFVNSSENAIF
+1937 DFVNSAENAIF

-1991 GMPLEVAVS
+1991 GMPLDVAVS

-2009 DVLIFATSL
+2009 DVLIFASSL
-2018 NFGEL
+2018 NFSEL

-2058 YNVGAMARD
+2058 GLYNGMSLKDIPGGV
-2067 VSGAAHLQALIR
+2067 HLQALIR
-2079 GAQASPKNI
+2079 GAQSTSKTI
-2088 VESLTGQ
+2088 IESLSGPM
-2095 LSPVKDPEKLLQDMD
+2095 SPVKDPEKLLQDMD
-2110 VNRLRAVIYRDVEET
+2110 INRLRAVIYRDVEET

-2151 EPPAEPQIQ
+2151 EPPVELQIH
-2160 RQSPVMQRS
+2160 RNSSPVIHRS
-2169 AAGRPLFP
+2169 TP
-2177 QWSHHVYPQ
+2177 
-2186 FLPSNSHQNHMLSTT
+2186 
-2201 STTTTNMQQ
+2201 
-2210 QHTQTTLHHHY
+2210 TQ
-2221 YHQQQTQQISS
+2221 
-2232 PPHHQQQLTQHHNY
+2232 
-2246 THHYASIQQQQ
+2246 
-2257 QQQMHQ
+2257 
-2263 HQHQHS
+2263 
-2269 TYYGEQQ
+2269 G
-2276 PQLQNHILSAGSSN
+2276 
-2290 SSSNYAGN
+2290 
-2298 ISPPLATQSTSSSAS
+2298 TQS
-2313 SSVTS
+2313 
-2318 QPASSSSLSSL
+2318 
-2329 ASQPTATRHH
+2329 
-2339 HQQQQQQQHQHAH
+2339 
-2352 SHTVT
+2352 
-2357 HQHQHQHQRHI
+2357 
-2368 QKHHYHHQQQQQ
+2368 
-2380 QQFQQHYGMM
+2380 M
-2390 NGNGNQMVNG
+2390 
-2400 GDGVGGVGGNSKS
+2400 
-2413 TPQNFTMS
+2413 
-2421 NSSHQQHFVGNAGD
+2421 
-2435 MNGSN
+2435 
-2440 AFNQYMRASGA
+2440 
-2451 MMNGG
+2451 
-2456 HQNSIAVEYHTHTHT
+2456 
-2471 HSIGVGGAVIGATNN
+2471 
-2486 NSLTLNNNNNCINN
+2486 
-2500 AISAHSTLRDVGVG
+2500 
-2514 VGRDGVGCTSDIVS
+2514 
-2528 AGDTKLP
+2528 
-2535 YKNNGLNNNYRYNGH
+2535 
-2550 NNIGTGTRTIQD
+2550 QD
-2562 GDYEIIVV
+2562 GDYEVIVV
-2570 DENNPSVL
+2570 DENNSSVI

-2587 PPSIKSNKATATN
+2587 PLSI
-2600 TTTTMNKTAKT
+2600 
-2611 KNFKSTS
+2611 
-2618 IITTNLTT
+2618 
-2626 ATTTTISLPQS
+2626 
-2637 KQISKLQPQP
+2637 
-2647 LSPPKPVLP
+2647 
-2656 KKLPKSVDSDVGS
+2656 KSVDSDGGS
-2669 LNMNSTENEV
+2669 LNLNSTEND
-2679 PEVESSGEILADD
+2679 PQEVETSSEIMPDD
-2692 NKPNNSNDESWT
+2692 HKPTNSNDESWT
-2704 DVNLNEDAGVQATAG
+2704 DVNLNDDGASELKPAQRADGSTVGVGSMPGSNGSGAG
-2719 GLLSGGM
+2719 GDRLGPMAGTLGGGRM
-2726 SAVDG
+2726 DTVGGTGVD
-2731 KMRDIDGIQQHH
+2731 
-2743 VHQQQ
+2743 
-2748 HQQQHHQQ
+2748 
-2756 QQTTI
+2756 
-2761 AHGQPQQQMQAHHGH
+2761 
-2776 QLMNAAGGGG
+2776 LGGGG
-2786 GNERGDKPDSEISV
+2786 AGGVKLESDIAV
-2800 VRVPDSYAAT
+2800 VRVPDGYGGQVVP
-2810 ASGASS
+2810 SGGSVRGRPEDLNLKAPF
-2816 AGVATAAG
+2816 
-2824 NVSQRGTTRSDELQM
+2824 VSQL
-2839 KPPLVGQL
+2839 PLAL
-2847 PMTTPSREASLTQKL
+2847 PSREASLTQKL
-2862 EVALGPV
+2862 EIALGPV
-2869 CPLLREVMVDFAP
+2869 CPLLREIMVDFAP

-3014 LLEKVRNIMCNRHGA
+3014 LLEKVRNIMGNRHGA
-3029 WGDACSAVQK
+3029 WGDMNANYQK
-3039 QTFWKLDAWEDDARR
+3039 QIFWKLDAWEDDARR

-3073 AAIENGGPEDAIM
+3073 ASLENGTAASASTATAAGTAPVGADEAAVGADTAAPGARPAGVA
-3086 QTRDEFH
+3086 RDEIYS
-3093 TQIAVSRSHQSTQHT
+3093 QIAVPRSQQP
-3108 ADLLDDA
+3108 DLLDDS

-3137 AKLVAPGVVAPG
+3137 AKLIAPGLVAPG
-3149 TVSITSTEMFFEVDE
+3149 TMSITSTEMYFEVDE
-3164 DHPEFQKIDPE
+3164 ENGEFQQIDQE

-3184 GKWYFSEVRAI
+3184 GKWYFSEIRAI

-3298 VFPWVLTNYD
+3298 VFPWVITNYESR
-3308 TKELDLSLPSNY
+3308 ELDLSQPSNY

-3337 FEERYESWVSD
+3337 FEERYETWD
-3348 TIPPFHYGTHYSTSS
+3348 TPGIPPFHYGTHYSTAA
-3363 FTLNWLVRVEPFTTM
+3363 FVLNWLIRIEPFTTM

-3388 YPDRLFSSIS
+3388 HPDRLFSSVA

-3417 WYFLPEIFY
+3417 WYFLPEMFY
-3426 NSSGYRLGHRE
+3426 NASDYRLGQRD
-3437 DGALV
+3437 DGSTV
-3442 NDVELPPWSKSPEEF
+3442 GDVDLPPWAKTPEEF

-3490 AIRAT
+3490 AMRAT

-3502 YEGSVDLDAISDPVM
+3502 YEGSVDLDTIGDPVT
-3517 REAVENQIRNFGQT
+3517 RDAIENQIRNFGQT
-3531 PSQLLMEP
+3531 PSLLLMEP

-3545 AMHLSPMMFSAMP
+3545 AMHLSPMMFNTMP
-3558 DDLCMSLKFYQNSPI
+3558 DDVCMSLKFHLNSPI

-3583 LSLPSVVTVT
+3583 LPLPSVVTVT

-3598 AVNRWNCNYTASVQ
+3598 AVNRWNCQYTASIQ
-3612 SPSYAESPQSPGS
+3612 SPSYAESTQNMNA
-3625 NLPLTIDPVLSA
+3625 NLPLTMDPLLS
-3637 AQNTG
+3637 QING
-3642 HNNPMNRRHLGDN
+3642 HNSSNQQNRRHLGDN
-3655 FSQMLK
+3655 FSQKLQIK
-3661 IRSNCFVTTV
+3661 SNCYVTTV

-3677 ACGFWDNSFRVFAT
+3677 ACGFWDNSFRVFST
-3691 ETAKIVQIV
+3691 ETAKIVQII

-3707 TCLARSE
+3707 TCLSRSE

-3722 IASGSADCTVLL
+3722 IASGSADCTILL

-3747 GDVPTP
+3747 GEIPTP
-3753 RATLTGHEQAVTSV
+3753 RATLTGHETAVTSV

-3776 VSGSTNGPVLI
+3776 VSGSINGPVLV
-3787 HTTFGDLLRSLDP
+3787 HTTFGDLLRSLEAP
-3800 PMDFYSP
+3800 KDFISP
-3807 ELIAMSREGFIVV
+3807 ENITLSREGFIVV
-3820 NYDKGNVAAYTI
+3820 NYDEGSVAAYTI
-3832 NGKKLRHET
+3832 NGKLLRYES

-3856 YLMTAGDRG
+3856 YLMTAGNKG

-3884 NAAIRSL
+3884 NSGIRSL

-3903 LSTGS
+3903 LATGS

>member
-1 MADIIR
+1 MADIMR
-7 PPFSEIKR
+7 PPYSEIKR

-146 TVKELKLLFGTMKAV
+146 TVKELKLLFGTMKAT

-381 LPDNHKRVSHN
+381 LPDNHKRVSHFQ
-392 NVITNKSTTVLLAEQ
+392 LLPATLGASALSGGSGSGTGSGSGNDASAAAAAAVAAGQQQQLQLQFQILAAEQ
-407 EVEAID
+407 EARAID
-413 WADEK
+413 WSDEK
-418 LDLSAAF
+418 LDLNAAF
-425 AKIRAV
+425 VKIRAV
-431 LSARNASANA
+431 LTARNALTLAGSSSSTSGTAAVANA
-441 VLNALG
+441 A
-447 GVVVDQTAGGATVA
+447 AAA
-461 GTSTTPSS
+461 GTG
-469 ASTNA
+469 
-474 VNNNAGGSNATTA
+474 AGTTA
-487 NTNNS
+487 AV
-492 NQYGD
+492 
-497 GGASA
+497 ASA
-502 GVNSNDNNKIISD
+502 AAAAAATQNENDAAAVQQHHATHHHATATSGSADD
-515 PLCHLPTGNT
+515 PLGHLPTGNAS
-525 SFEQLRRISSTST
+525 SFEQLRRMSSV
-538 TGLELLRGYSSQT
+538 SSLNSMVGTADT
-551 EEISQLKAVLYDG
+551 EEVNQLKAVLYDG

-577 ATDGQLCLQSAPKG
+577 ATDGQLCLQSSPKG

-600 HALMLQDVKA
+600 HSLMLQDVKA

-635 LDMAHEGISDIKRDQ
+635 LDMAHEGLGDIKRDP

-724 LSVALRFPNK
+724 
-734 KLFCFSFLTWQL
+734 LFCFSFLTWQL

-887 SMVPAFDVKYGV
+887 SMVPAFDVKHGV

-926 RSTYKRKYDV
+926 RSTHKRKYDV

-946 SERLLLYEES
+946 AERLLLYEES
-956 LSLPTYNILY
+956 LSLPTYNVLY

-979 TRHPEAE
+979 TRHPEPE
-986 SHYRLENPMVLKIIA
+986 SHYRLENPMILKVVA

-1010 ESLIEVKKLFLSDMT
+1010 ESLIDVKKLFLQDMT

-1056 KNTEEQKISDMVY
+1056 KSSEEQKISDMVY

-1077 HAIKYEYGGW
+1077 HAIKHEYGGW

-1146 QQQQQH
+1146 LHQQQNGGSAAAVG
-1152 HHHPHTQRQ
+1152 PN
-1161 PQEQLE
+1161 
-1167 QTHVH
+1167 QT
-1172 THQHHRHAA
+1172 TA
-1181 LASPVAQES
+1181 
-1190 QVKDAESVGSLEDVP
+1190 VKGAVSIASLEDVP
-1205 PVEEEIALSDMETT
+1205 PVVEEEVEELELEEVEIQEGPITEEAEPKSVIA
-1219 TNEVT
+1219 N
-1224 VINAVNESTNLDSTA
+1224 
-1239 NEKASGDAELL
+1239 
-1250 KETSNVSNDDL
+1250 
-1261 TKPKISSISDV
+1261 ISDV
-1272 YNEHIKSEVIV
+1272 YNEQLK
-1283 TSIVESPAVAVTC
+1283 TNAAC
-1296 NGGASSSSTPAS
+1296 NGNLEDVKEEELVQQQVKDLEKQPEQSISL
-1308 ASSTPAKTAATA
+1308 
-1320 NGGQEALSQTLNIKP
+1320 EALRETLQLG
-1335 EDLEEI
+1335 DDMDVEEL

-1347 IAAGTTNDAELVEQV
+1347 DALNAEQHVARV
-1362 LQSSEKAL
+1362 LQASEAAL
-1370 QDCKIIAD
+1370 NDCKMAVD
-1378 EMQEAS
+1378 DVLQESS

-1402 VLKNEKK
+1402 VLNNEKK
-1409 QATKDLM
+1409 TQSQDKDIKEQSGEQD
-1416 AEETLVTS
+1416 A
-1424 NDDTK
+1424 
-1429 KNEEDNVLLLNTK
+1429 NVSLLNSK
-1442 NLLNNNA
+1442 NLLNNNNNNNNNSPSPTPTTA
-1449 VERKTITTTNDNTNT
+1449 TATTTAVTEAET
-1464 TNIKEVN
+1464 EVN
-1471 ANSEPNENFNE
+1471 ANE
-1482 IRTTTNKAVTD
+1482 IVSSTEAPKAETETSVTPEVETPEMAKPSPIVPSPVLATNK
-1493 LHAEAVSVIDMQQKT
+1493 KT
-1508 EENDYKK
+1508 EDAANKL
-1515 ATKNNINNSSSTNT
+1515 NN
-1529 AAPLE
+1529 
-1534 EQKISKLA
+1534 
-1542 IVVAKE
+1542 
-1548 HEHENDLM
+1548 
-1556 DVSSSLSTTVETTE
+1556 
-1570 EISSLSP
+1570 
-1577 ETTVSS
+1577 
-1583 ASIPEDNLLGLNEA
+1583 
-1597 TAHDNEKLSSETMT
+1597 NEKLAEINASPEPSIVVETSEADLLQLSDCETKPNKDT
-1611 MVKDIVDNLID
+1611 EAEDSVALAVRDIVEQLID
-1622 KVIDASV
+1622 KVIDATEAES
-1629 IAIEKDAACKETNN
+1629 ASDTKTETNN
-1643 NEIVDKVKND
+1643 NEIPKEEKQTSAEP
-1653 VNEEVDVSLRAK
+1653 EEVESPESLAAAAE
-1665 EIVEDVLTSAL
+1665 EIV
-1676 DKAAATEQTN
+1676 Q
-1686 AKEVAIIEDNT
+1686 
-1697 SSKEVATTTTTSTEQ
+1697 
-1712 ETQADIVQTVVNDL
+1712 
-1726 LEQTVNAIEK
+1726 
-1736 SDELAG
+1736 
-1742 VVVPKV
+1742 
-1748 ETKAETMV
+1748 
-1756 GEETL
+1756 
-1761 LAPEVV
+1761 EVV
-1767 EEAKELV
+1767 EAALVMVQEESTPEEPEKNVKPQEKENEKEEFLLQLEPASTEVQEPAMVKDRKKPEDPKAQGSLEPKTPNLEEPKPKETEQQKSLEVAEELPQKPEEQAV
-1774 AISLPLTKEIDSTT
+1774 AIVNQVLDTLVDDTVKAVAAEQTTQTSPAPEEQSPQILAMESPATSARVKPTEVDSTT
-1788 QTTPKKQAHDIV
+1788 QTTPKN
-1800 GGEAVDLENVEVIE
+1800 EAGSNL
-1814 DLVEQTEEETQT
+1814 LVEQVQQVLQEDDAQQSAGMTIEDEEYSNQHAAAAVENANSSQ
-1826 TQEELLE
+1826 LE
-1833 SAAELEEEE
+1833 ANHYGPGNP
-1842 QVKQSTASTQVESN
+1842 ES
-1856 HFDTKHSH
+1856 K
-1864 QSQQAKQQ
+1864 
-1872 HQQQQHQRSKSGST
+1872 QQQQRTKSGST

-2067 VSGAAHLQALIR
+2067 VPGAAHLQALIR

-2088 VESLTGQ
+2088 VESITGQ

-2160 RQSPVMQRS
+2160 RQSPVLQRT
-2169 AAGRPLFP
+2169 AG
-2177 QWSHHVYPQ
+2177 
-2186 FLPSNSHQNHMLSTT
+2186 
-2201 STTTTNMQQ
+2201 
-2210 QHTQTTLHHHY
+2210 
-2221 YHQQQTQQISS
+2221 
-2232 PPHHQQQLTQHHNY
+2232 
-2246 THHYASIQQQQ
+2246 
-2257 QQQMHQ
+2257 
-2263 HQHQHS
+2263 
-2269 TYYGEQQ
+2269 
-2276 PQLQNHILSAGSSN
+2276 
-2290 SSSNYAGN
+2290 
-2298 ISPPLATQSTSSSAS
+2298 
-2313 SSVTS
+2313 
-2318 QPASSSSLSSL
+2318 
-2329 ASQPTATRHH
+2329 
-2339 HQQQQQQQHQHAH
+2339 
-2352 SHTVT
+2352 
-2357 HQHQHQHQRHI
+2357 
-2368 QKHHYHHQQQQQ
+2368 
-2380 QQFQQHYGMM
+2380 
-2390 NGNGNQMVNG
+2390 G
-2400 GDGVGGVGGNSKS
+2400 G
-2413 TPQNFTMS
+2413 
-2421 NSSHQQHFVGNAGD
+2421 
-2435 MNGSN
+2435 
-2440 AFNQYMRASGA
+2440 
-2451 MMNGG
+2451 
-2456 HQNSIAVEYHTHTHT
+2456 
-2471 HSIGVGGAVIGATNN
+2471 
-2486 NSLTLNNNNNCINN
+2486 
-2500 AISAHSTLRDVGVG
+2500 
-2514 VGRDGVGCTSDIVS
+2514 GRQ
-2528 AGDTKLP
+2528 
-2535 YKNNGLNNNYRYNGH
+2535 
-2550 NNIGTGTRTIQD
+2550 IQD
-2562 GDYEIIVV
+2562 SDYEIIVV

-2587 PPSIKSNKATATN
+2587 PPSIKANQ
-2600 TTTTMNKTAKT
+2600 TTT
-2611 KNFKSTS
+2611 
-2618 IITTNLTT
+2618 I
-2626 ATTTTISLPQS
+2626 ATTTTTITTTTTTTHITNNNTKTTTSNAPTATIKIQ
-2637 KQISKLQPQP
+2637 QQP
-2647 LSPPKPVLP
+2647 LSPPKPLVP
-2656 KKLPKSVDSDVGS
+2656 QKLSKSVDSDVGS

-2679 PEVESSGEILADD
+2679 PEVESSSEILIDD
-2692 NKPNNSNDESWT
+2692 HKPSHSNDESWT
-2704 DVNLNEDAGVQATAG
+2704 DVNLNEDAAVQAASAG
-2719 GLLSGGM
+2719 IVVGLVDNGGNVIADKHDP
-2726 SAVDG
+2726 SHHNQQQQQQQA
-2731 KMRDIDGIQQHH
+2731 GIMGQ
-2743 VHQQQ
+2743 QQQ
-2748 HQQQHHQQ
+2748 HGSL
-2756 QQTTI
+2756 
-2761 AHGQPQQQMQAHHGH
+2761 GQS
-2776 QLMNAAGGGG
+2776 
-2786 GNERGDKPDSEISV
+2786 ERGDKPDSEISV
-2800 VRVPDSYAAT
+2800 VRVPDGYGGAGS
-2810 ASGASS
+2810 SGVNSGQGQ
-2816 AGVATAAG
+2816 GVPS
-2824 NVSQRGTTRSDELQM
+2824 NQRPRPEELPM
-2839 KPPLVGQL
+2839 KAPALVAQL
-2847 PMTTPSREASLTQKL
+2847 PLTTPSREASLTQKL
-2862 EVALGPV
+2862 EIALGPV
-2869 CPLLREVMVDFAP
+2869 CPLLREIMVDFAP

-3029 WGDACSAVQK
+3029 WGDSSSTSSGGAIVGAVQK
-3039 QTFWKLDAWEDDARR
+3039 SPYWKLDAWEDDARR

-3073 AAIENGGPEDAIM
+3073 AALENGGPEDAIL

-3093 TQIAVSRSHQSTQHT
+3093 TQIAVSRSHPSGQHNGE
-3108 ADLLDDA
+3108 LLDDA

-3137 AKLVAPGVVAPG
+3137 ARLIAPGLVAPG

-3164 DHPEFQKIDPE
+3164 EHPEFQKIDGE

-3298 VFPWVLTNYD
+3298 IFPWVLTNYESKD
-3308 TKELDLSLPSNY
+3308 LDLSLPSNY

-3328 ALNPSRREY
+3328 ALNPSRRAY
-3337 FEERYESWVSD
+3337 FEERYESWDSD
-3348 TIPPFHYGTHYSTSS
+3348 TIPPFHYGTHYSTAA

-3388 YPDRLFSSIS
+3388 YPDRLFSSVS

-3417 WYFLPEIFY
+3417 WYFLPEMFY

-3442 NDVELPPWSKSPEEF
+3442 DDIELPPWAKSPEEF

-3502 YEGSVDLDAISDPVM
+3502 YEGSVDLDGVLDPVM

-3558 DDLCMSLKFYQNSPI
+3558 EDLCQMLKFYQNSPV

-3625 NLPLTIDPVLSA
+3625 NQPLTIDPVLAVHGTNNNSNA
-3637 AQNTG
+3637 AS
-3642 HNNPMNRRHLGDN
+3642 RRHLGDN

-3707 TCLARSE
+3707 TCMARSE

-3776 VSGSTNGPVLI
+3776 VSGSSNGPVLI

-3800 PMDFYSP
+3800 PAEFHSP
-3807 ELIAMSREGFIVV
+3807 ELITMSREGFIVI

-3884 NAAIRSL
+3884 NAGIRSL

>member
-1 MADIIR
+1 MDSLERLMRAAPLPRMLTSGVVATAAAAASAAAGKGMVSVGGGATALAAGGGPQRALVHASLAAATVGRKGRHLTGTFCLTGDTMEGIIQCLVFLKA
-7 PPFSEIKR
+7 FS
-15 PDEIVRM
+15 
-22 TTADNLKFAVLIG
+22 
-35 LIEVGQVTNREV
+35 
-47 VNTVLHL
+47 

-146 TVKELKLLFGTMKAV
+146 TVKELKLLFGTMKAT

-381 LPDNHKRVSHN
+381 LPDNHKRVSHFQ
-392 NVITNKSTTVLLAEQ
+392 LLPATLGASALSGGSGSGTGSGSGNDASAAAAAAIAAGQQQQLQLQFQILAAEQ
-407 EVEAID
+407 EARAID
-413 WADEK
+413 WSDEK
-418 LDLSAAF
+418 LDLNAAF
-425 AKIRAV
+425 VKIRAV
-431 LSARNASANA
+431 LTARNAVTLAGSSSGTGTTAA
-441 VLNALG
+441 VA
-447 GVVVDQTAGGATVA
+447 TAAAAAAGAGAGAGAGATAAATSAAAAAAVA
-461 GTSTTPSS
+461 ATQNEND
-469 ASTNA
+469 AA
-474 VNNNAGGSNATTA
+474 VGQQQHATQHHHATATT
-487 NTNNS
+487 
-492 NQYGD
+492 G
-497 GGASA
+497 SA
-502 GVNSNDNNKIISD
+502 DD
-515 PLCHLPTGNT
+515 PLGHLPTGNAS
-525 SFEQLRRISSTST
+525 SFEQLRRMSSV
-538 TGLELLRGYSSQT
+538 SSLNSMVGSADT
-551 EEISQLKAVLYDG
+551 EEVNQLKAVLYDG

-577 ATDGQLCLQSAPKG
+577 ATDGQLCLQSSPKG

-635 LDMAHEGISDIKRDQ
+635 LDMAHEGLGDIKRDP

-711 TCLSANSDLLLKQ
+711 TCLSANSDLLLK
-724 LSVALRFPNK
+724 
-734 KLFCFSFLTWQL
+734 QL

-887 SMVPAFDVKYGV
+887 SMVPAFDVKHGV

-926 RSTYKRKYDV
+926 RSTHKRKYDV

-946 SERLLLYEES
+946 AERLLLYEES
-956 LSLPTYNILY
+956 LSLPTYNVLY

-979 TRHPEAE
+979 TRHPEPE
-986 SHYRLENPMVLKIIA
+986 SHYRLENPMILKVVA

-1010 ESLIEVKKLFLSDMT
+1010 ESLIDVKKLFLQDMT

-1056 KNTEEQKISDMVY
+1056 KSSEEQKISDMVY

-1077 HAIKYEYGGW
+1077 HAIKHEYGGW

-1146 QQQQQH
+1146 LHQQQNGGSTAAVA
-1152 HHHPHTQRQ
+1152 PN
-1161 PQEQLE
+1161 
-1167 QTHVH
+1167 QT
-1172 THQHHRHAA
+1172 TA
-1181 LASPVAQES
+1181 
-1190 QVKDAESVGSLEDVP
+1190 VKGSVSIASLEDVP
-1205 PVEEEIALSDMETT
+1205 PVVEEEVEELELEEVEIQDGPITEETEPKSVIA
-1219 TNEVT
+1219 N
-1224 VINAVNESTNLDSTA
+1224 
-1239 NEKASGDAELL
+1239 
-1250 KETSNVSNDDL
+1250 
-1261 TKPKISSISDV
+1261 ISDV
-1272 YNEHIKSEVIV
+1272 YNEQLK
-1283 TSIVESPAVAVTC
+1283 TDATC
-1296 NGGASSSSTPAS
+1296 NGNLEDVKEEEPAQQQAGDLEKQPEPSTPL
-1308 ASSTPAKTAATA
+1308 
-1320 NGGQEALSQTLNIKP
+1320 GALRETLQLG
-1335 EDLEEI
+1335 DDMDVEEL

-1347 IAAGTTNDAELVEQV
+1347 DALNAEQHVSRV
-1362 LQSSEKAL
+1362 LQASEAAL
-1370 QDCKIIAD
+1370 NDCKMAVD
-1378 EMQEAS
+1378 DVLQESS

-1402 VLKNEKK
+1402 VLNNEKK
-1409 QATKDLM
+1409 TQSQDNKDNK
-1416 AEETLVTS
+1416 EQPGEQDV
-1424 NDDTK
+1424 
-1429 KNEEDNVLLLNTK
+1429 NVSLLNSK
-1442 NLLNNNA
+1442 NLLNNNNNNNNNSPSP
-1449 VERKTITTTNDNTNT
+1449 TPTTATATAET
-1464 TNIKEVN
+1464 EAETEVN
-1471 ANSEPNENFNE
+1471 ANE
-1482 IRTTTNKAVTD
+1482 IVSSTEAPKAETETSVAPEVETPETAKPSPIVPSPVLATN
-1493 LHAEAVSVIDMQQKT
+1493 QKT
-1508 EENDYKK
+1508 EDAANKL
-1515 ATKNNINNSSSTNT
+1515 NN
-1529 AAPLE
+1529 
-1534 EQKISKLA
+1534 
-1542 IVVAKE
+1542 
-1548 HEHENDLM
+1548 
-1556 DVSSSLSTTVETTE
+1556 
-1570 EISSLSP
+1570 
-1577 ETTVSS
+1577 
-1583 ASIPEDNLLGLNEA
+1583 
-1597 TAHDNEKLSSETMT
+1597 NEKLAEISASPEPPAVVETPEADLLQLSDSETKPNKET
-1611 MVKDIVDNLID
+1611 EAEDSVALAVRDIVEQLID
-1622 KVIDASV
+1622 KVIDATEAES
-1629 IAIEKDAACKETNN
+1629 ASETKTETNN
-1643 NEIVDKVKND
+1643 NEIPKKEKQTS
-1653 VNEEVDVSLRAK
+1653 EEPENVETPESLAAAAE
-1665 EIVEDVLTSAL
+1665 EIV
-1676 DKAAATEQTN
+1676 Q
-1686 AKEVAIIEDNT
+1686 
-1697 SSKEVATTTTTSTEQ
+1697 
-1712 ETQADIVQTVVNDL
+1712 
-1726 LEQTVNAIEK
+1726 
-1736 SDELAG
+1736 
-1742 VVVPKV
+1742 
-1748 ETKAETMV
+1748 
-1756 GEETL
+1756 
-1761 LAPEVV
+1761 EVV
-1767 EEAKELV
+1767 EAALVMVQEESTPEKPEEKANSQEEENEIGKDEVLLQLEEKPASTEVQEAKIEDDLKKPEDPKADSSVEPKTPKLEEPKPQETEQQKSQEVAEELPQKPEEQVV
-1774 AISLPLTKEIDSTT
+1774 AIVNQVLDNLVDDTVKAVAAEQTTQTSPAPEEQSPQILTMESPAASVRVKPTEVDSTT
-1788 QTTPKKQAHDIV
+1788 QTTPKN
-1800 GGEAVDLENVEVIE
+1800 EAGSSL
-1814 DLVEQTEEETQT
+1814 LVEQVQQVLQEDDAQQSAGMTIEDEEY
-1826 TQEELLE
+1826 
-1833 SAAELEEEE
+1833 
-1842 QVKQSTASTQVESN
+1842 SN
-1856 HFDTKHSH
+1856 
-1864 QSQQAKQQ
+1864 QQAAAAVENANSSQLDANHYGPGNPESKQQ
-1872 HQQQQHQRSKSGST
+1872 QQRSKSGST

-2058 YNVGAMARD
+2058 YNVGALARD
-2067 VSGAAHLQALIR
+2067 VPGAAHLQALIR

-2088 VESLTGQ
+2088 VESITGQ

-2160 RQSPVMQRS
+2160 RQSPVLQRT
-2169 AAGRPLFP
+2169 AG
-2177 QWSHHVYPQ
+2177 
-2186 FLPSNSHQNHMLSTT
+2186 
-2201 STTTTNMQQ
+2201 
-2210 QHTQTTLHHHY
+2210 
-2221 YHQQQTQQISS
+2221 
-2232 PPHHQQQLTQHHNY
+2232 
-2246 THHYASIQQQQ
+2246 
-2257 QQQMHQ
+2257 
-2263 HQHQHS
+2263 
-2269 TYYGEQQ
+2269 
-2276 PQLQNHILSAGSSN
+2276 
-2290 SSSNYAGN
+2290 
-2298 ISPPLATQSTSSSAS
+2298 
-2313 SSVTS
+2313 
-2318 QPASSSSLSSL
+2318 
-2329 ASQPTATRHH
+2329 
-2339 HQQQQQQQHQHAH
+2339 
-2352 SHTVT
+2352 
-2357 HQHQHQHQRHI
+2357 
-2368 QKHHYHHQQQQQ
+2368 
-2380 QQFQQHYGMM
+2380 
-2390 NGNGNQMVNG
+2390 G
-2400 GDGVGGVGGNSKS
+2400 G
-2413 TPQNFTMS
+2413 
-2421 NSSHQQHFVGNAGD
+2421 
-2435 MNGSN
+2435 
-2440 AFNQYMRASGA
+2440 
-2451 MMNGG
+2451 
-2456 HQNSIAVEYHTHTHT
+2456 
-2471 HSIGVGGAVIGATNN
+2471 
-2486 NSLTLNNNNNCINN
+2486 
-2500 AISAHSTLRDVGVG
+2500 
-2514 VGRDGVGCTSDIVS
+2514 GRQ
-2528 AGDTKLP
+2528 
-2535 YKNNGLNNNYRYNGH
+2535 
-2550 NNIGTGTRTIQD
+2550 IQD
-2562 GDYEIIVV
+2562 SDYEIIVV

-2587 PPSIKSNKATATN
+2587 PPSIKS
-2600 TTTTMNKTAKT
+2600 
-2611 KNFKSTS
+2611 
-2618 IITTNLTT
+2618 
-2626 ATTTTISLPQS
+2626 
-2637 KQISKLQPQP
+2637 
-2647 LSPPKPVLP
+2647 
-2656 KKLPKSVDSDVGS
+2656 VDSDVGS

-2679 PEVESSGEILADD
+2679 PEVESSSEILIDD
-2692 NKPNNSNDESWT
+2692 HKPSHSNDESWT
-2704 DVNLNEDAGVQATAG
+2704 DVNLNEDAAVQAASAG
-2719 GLLSGGM
+2719 IVVGLVDNGGNVI
-2726 SAVDG
+2726 SDKHDPSHHNQQQQQQA
-2731 KMRDIDGIQQHH
+2731 GIIGQ
-2743 VHQQQ
+2743 QQQ
-2748 HQQQHHQQ
+2748 H
-2756 QQTTI
+2756 
-2761 AHGQPQQQMQAHHGH
+2761 GSLGH
-2776 QLMNAAGGGG
+2776 S
-2786 GNERGDKPDSEISV
+2786 ERGDKPDSEISV
-2800 VRVPDSYAAT
+2800 VRVPDGYGGAG
-2810 ASGASS
+2810 SG
-2816 AGVATAAG
+2816 GVNSG
-2824 NVSQRGTTRSDELQM
+2824 QGQGVPSNQRPRPEELPM
-2839 KPPLVGQL
+2839 KAPALVAQL
-2847 PMTTPSREASLTQKL
+2847 PLTTPSREASLTQKL
-2862 EVALGPV
+2862 EIALGPV
-2869 CPLLREVMVDFAP
+2869 CPLLREIMVDFAP

-3029 WGDACSAVQK
+3029 WGDSSSTSSGGAIVGAVQK
-3039 QTFWKLDAWEDDARR
+3039 SPYWKLDAWEDDARR

-3073 AAIENGGPEDAIM
+3073 AALENGGPEDAIL

-3093 TQIAVSRSHQSTQHT
+3093 TQIAVSRTHPSGQHNGE
-3108 ADLLDDA
+3108 LLDDA

-3137 AKLVAPGVVAPG
+3137 ARLIAPGLVAPG

-3164 DHPEFQKIDPE
+3164 EHPEFQKIDGE

-3298 VFPWVLTNYD
+3298 IFPWVLTNYESKD
-3308 TKELDLSLPSNY
+3308 LDLSLPSNY

-3328 ALNPSRREY
+3328 ALNPSRRAY
-3337 FEERYESWVSD
+3337 FEERYESWDSD
-3348 TIPPFHYGTHYSTSS
+3348 TIPPFHYGTHYSTAA

-3388 YPDRLFSSIS
+3388 YPDRLFSSVS

-3417 WYFLPEIFY
+3417 WYFLPEMFY

-3442 NDVELPPWSKSPEEF
+3442 DDIELPPWAKSPEEF

-3502 YEGSVDLDAISDPVM
+3502 YEGSVDLDGVLDPVM

-3558 DDLCMSLKFYQNSPI
+3558 EDLCQMLKFYQNSPV

-3625 NLPLTIDPVLSA
+3625 NQPLTIDPVLAVHGTNNNSNA
-3637 AQNTG
+3637 AS
-3642 HNNPMNRRHLGDN
+3642 RRHLGDN

-3707 TCLARSE
+3707 TCMARSE

-3776 VSGSTNGPVLI
+3776 VSGSSNGPVLI

-3800 PMDFYSP
+3800 PAEFHSP
-3807 ELIAMSREGFIVV
+3807 ELITMSREGFIVI

-3884 NAAIRSL
+3884 NAGIRSL

>member
-1 MADIIR
+1 MADLTR
-7 PPFSEIKR
+7 PPYSDIKR
-15 PDEIVRM
+15 PEEVVKMSM
-22 TTADNLKFAVLIG
+22 TDNLKFAVLIG
-35 LIEVGQVTNREV
+35 LIEVGQVSNREV

-54 LVGGEFDMELNFVIQ
+54 LVGGEFDMELNFVVQ
-69 DAQNIKHMLELLD
+69 DAQNVKHMLELLD
-82 HCPPN
+82 HCPAN
-87 LQAEIW
+87 LQAEVW
-93 SVFIAILRKSVRNL
+93 SVFIAILKKSVRNL
-107 QACTD
+107 QACTEI
-112 VGLIEHVLVRLQR
+112 GLIEHVLARLQR
-125 SETVVADLLIEML
+125 AEPIVADLLIEML

-146 TVKELKLLFGTMKAV
+146 TVKELKLLFGAMKAIS
-161 NGKWPRHS
+161 GKWPRHS
-169 AKLLNVLRQMPHRNG
+169 AKLLNVLKQMPHRNG

-195 GSAMVLPPL
+195 GSAVVLPPL

-340 GQMSAIYLFS
+340 GQMAAIYLFS

-381 LPDNHKRVSHN
+381 LPDNHKRVSHESSLGSPAAGGSSSLSPTPPAPIESN
-392 NVITNKSTTVLLAEQ
+392 IHRNLA
-407 EVEAID
+407 A
-413 WADEK
+413 A
-418 LDLSAAF
+418 SAA
-425 AKIRAV
+425 A
-431 LSARNASANA
+431 AS
-441 VLNALG
+441 
-447 GVVVDQTAGGATVA
+447 
-461 GTSTTPSS
+461 SSSSSSSSSSTPSS
-469 ASTNA
+469 AIVA
-474 VNNNAGGSNATTA
+474 AGAGGSAGMGPAGHSSGTAAT
-487 NTNNS
+487 
-492 NQYGD
+492 
-497 GGASA
+497 GGALDAS
-502 GVNSNDNNKIISD
+502 G
-515 PLCHLPTGNT
+515 
-525 SFEQLRRISSTST
+525 EQFNFAS
-538 TGLELLRGYSSQT
+538 
-551 EEISQLKAVLYDG
+551 VLYDG
-564 KLSNAIVFMYNPV
+564 KLSSAIVFMYNPV

-591 NVSYFVHTP
+591 NLSYFVHTP
-600 HALMLQDVKA
+600 HSLMLQDVKA

-635 LDMAHEGISDIKRDQ
+635 LDMPYEGTDVKKDP
-650 TLCSKLLGFIC
+650 TLCAKLLGFIC
-661 ELVETSQTVQQ
+661 ELVESSQTVQQ

-684 FMLQRSSREH
+684 FMLQRSSRDH
-694 LTLEVLGSFLN
+694 LTSEVLGSFLS

-724 LSVALRFPNK
+724 L
-734 KLFCFSFLTWQL
+734 

-754 ALWIYTPANVQARLY
+754 SLWIYTPATVQARLY
-769 SYLATEFLSD
+769 AYLATEFLSD

-797 TLKYYYWVVN
+797 TLKFYYWVVN

-814 IPKGL
+814 TPKGL

-849 VKEDELQS
+849 VKDDELQS
-857 ILNYLTTMH
+857 ILNYLMTMH

-887 SMVPAFDVKYGV
+887 SMVPAFDVKHGV
-899 RSIFKLLAAESQLI
+899 RTIFKLMAAESQLI

-926 RSTYKRKYDV
+926 RSTHKRKYDV

-946 SERLLLYEES
+946 AERLLLYEES
-956 LSLPTYNILY
+956 LSLPTYNVLY

-979 TRHPEAE
+979 AKHPEPE
-986 SHYRLENPMVLKIIA
+986 SHYRLENPMILKVVA
-1001 TLIRQSKQT
+1001 TLIRQSKQS
-1010 ESLIEVKKLFLSDMT
+1010 EQLLEVKKLFLSDMT
-1025 LLCNSN
+1025 LLCNNN

-1056 KNTEEQKISDMVY
+1056 KNSEEQKLSDMVY

-1114 EHYERQRTDNIT
+1114 EHYEKHRTDNIT
-1126 DPALRQARP
+1126 DPALRQQRP

-1141 WEREE
+1141 WERGAGSGAAGGGDRGGGGGREKGEVTAIEGAKQCVCEPEE
-1146 QQQQQH
+1146 VQFAEGKMVRKEEMTNGH
-1152 HHHPHTQRQ
+1152 D
-1161 PQEQLE
+1161 LE
-1167 QTHVH
+1167 
-1172 THQHHRHAA
+1172 
-1181 LASPVAQES
+1181 E
-1190 QVKDAESVGSLEDVP
+1190 ENEED
-1205 PVEEEIALSDMETT
+1205 VEEEEEDLDEEQADEEME
-1219 TNEVT
+1219 E
-1224 VINAVNESTNLDSTA
+1224 E
-1239 NEKASGDAELL
+1239 EEEEEEMELPQSEL
-1250 KETSNVSNDDL
+1250 KEALEIGSLKDSQNVSEQ
-1261 TKPKISSISDV
+1261 V
-1272 YNEHIKSEVIV
+1272 VEHIVEEIISKSE
-1283 TSIVESPAVAVTC
+1283 SLLRES
-1296 NGGASSSSTPAS
+1296 
-1308 ASSTPAKTAATA
+1308 
-1320 NGGQEALSQTLNIKP
+1320 E
-1335 EDLEEI
+1335 ELEEVSA
-1341 ELATAK
+1341 EQ
-1347 IAAGTTNDAELVEQV
+1347 TT
-1362 LQSSEKAL
+1362 SSPV
-1370 QDCKIIAD
+1370 I
-1378 EMQEAS
+1378 
-1384 SVLKDEEIELA
+1384 KDEEIELA
-1395 VNEVVQG
+1395 VNEVVKG
-1402 VLKNEKK
+1402 VLSLKTS
-1409 QATKDLM
+1409 AT
-1416 AEETLVTS
+1416 VVIGS
-1424 NDDTK
+1424 SG
-1429 KNEEDNVLLLNTK
+1429 EDA
-1442 NLLNNNA
+1442 LNNNNNNSGTES
-1449 VERKTITTTNDNTNT
+1449 VMQKTDSVASSAITSDSSNNLNNNNLSSNSEEVPSDVQNTDEQIKIMISGIVDELVKNSLLEDDT
-1464 TNIKEVN
+1464 LDGNENPVPLATEQSELEAQVKEVVDSIISD
-1471 ANSEPNENFNE
+1471 AVLKAEQISTPEPDQPKPEAMSIESSPQKVVSIETVSAE
-1482 IRTTTNKAVTD
+1482 ISK
-1493 LHAEAVSVIDMQQKT
+1493 I
-1508 EENDYKK
+1508 EETPVEHKEELIEEEPVEEEEEDGEE
-1515 ATKNNINNSSSTNT
+1515 
-1529 AAPLE
+1529 LE
-1534 EQKISKLA
+1534 ED
-1542 IVVAKE
+1542 E
-1548 HEHENDLM
+1548 D
-1556 DVSSSLSTTVETTE
+1556 DE
-1570 EISSLSP
+1570 EDR
-1577 ETTVSS
+1577 E
-1583 ASIPEDNLLGLNEA
+1583 IPD
-1597 TAHDNEKLSSETMT
+1597 TPVT
-1611 MVKDIVDNLID
+1611 I
-1622 KVIDASV
+1622 ASV
-1629 IAIEKDAACKETNN
+1629 IKHDSVAQT
-1643 NEIVDKVKND
+1643 
-1653 VNEEVDVSLRAK
+1653 
-1665 EIVEDVLTSAL
+1665 TS
-1676 DKAAATEQTN
+1676 
-1686 AKEVAIIEDNT
+1686 
-1697 SSKEVATTTTTSTEQ
+1697 VATDSNDQQQSTLPAVVKKSAVNASTSTA
-1712 ETQADIVQTVVNDL
+1712 ADSPPAHY
-1726 LEQTVNAIEK
+1726 EPA
-1736 SDELAG
+1736 AG
-1742 VVVPKV
+1742 GPP
-1748 ETKAETMV
+1748 TK
-1756 GEETL
+1756 
-1761 LAPEVV
+1761 
-1767 EEAKELV
+1767 
-1774 AISLPLTKEIDSTT
+1774 
-1788 QTTPKKQAHDIV
+1788 Q
-1800 GGEAVDLENVEVIE
+1800 
-1814 DLVEQTEEETQT
+1814 
-1826 TQEELLE
+1826 
-1833 SAAELEEEE
+1833 
-1842 QVKQSTASTQVESN
+1842 
-1856 HFDTKHSH
+1856 
-1864 QSQQAKQQ
+1864 
-1872 HQQQQHQRSKSGST
+1872 QRSKSASS

-1937 DFVNSSENAIF
+1937 DFVNSAENAIF

-1991 GMPLEVAVS
+1991 GMPLDVAVS

-2009 DVLIFATSL
+2009 DVLIFASSL

-2043 TCAVRNCLECKERTR
+2043 TCAVRNCLECRERTR
-2058 YNVGAMARD
+2058 GLYNGMSLKD
-2067 VSGAAHLQALIR
+2067 IPGGAHLQALIR
-2079 GAQASPKNI
+2079 GAQTTSKTI
-2088 VESLTGQ
+2088 IESLSGPM
-2095 LSPVKDPEKLLQDMD
+2095 SPVKDPEKLLQDMD
-2110 VNRLRAVIYRDVEET
+2110 INRLRAVIYRDVEET

-2151 EPPAEPQIQ
+2151 EPPPELQIH
-2160 RQSPVMQRS
+2160 RNSSPVLQRS
-2169 AAGRPLFP
+2169 TP
-2177 QWSHHVYPQ
+2177 
-2186 FLPSNSHQNHMLSTT
+2186 
-2201 STTTTNMQQ
+2201 
-2210 QHTQTTLHHHY
+2210 TQ
-2221 YHQQQTQQISS
+2221 
-2232 PPHHQQQLTQHHNY
+2232 
-2246 THHYASIQQQQ
+2246 
-2257 QQQMHQ
+2257 
-2263 HQHQHS
+2263 
-2269 TYYGEQQ
+2269 
-2276 PQLQNHILSAGSSN
+2276 
-2290 SSSNYAGN
+2290 GN
-2298 ISPPLATQSTSSSAS
+2298 R
-2313 SSVTS
+2313 
-2318 QPASSSSLSSL
+2318 SL
-2329 ASQPTATRHH
+2329 
-2339 HQQQQQQQHQHAH
+2339 
-2352 SHTVT
+2352 
-2357 HQHQHQHQRHI
+2357 
-2368 QKHHYHHQQQQQ
+2368 
-2380 QQFQQHYGMM
+2380 
-2390 NGNGNQMVNG
+2390 
-2400 GDGVGGVGGNSKS
+2400 
-2413 TPQNFTMS
+2413 
-2421 NSSHQQHFVGNAGD
+2421 
-2435 MNGSN
+2435 
-2440 AFNQYMRASGA
+2440 
-2451 MMNGG
+2451 
-2456 HQNSIAVEYHTHTHT
+2456 
-2471 HSIGVGGAVIGATNN
+2471 
-2486 NSLTLNNNNNCINN
+2486 
-2500 AISAHSTLRDVGVG
+2500 
-2514 VGRDGVGCTSDIVS
+2514 
-2528 AGDTKLP
+2528 
-2535 YKNNGLNNNYRYNGH
+2535 
-2550 NNIGTGTRTIQD
+2550 QD
-2562 GDYEIIVV
+2562 GDYEVIVV
-2570 DENNPSVL
+2570 DENNSSVI

-2587 PPSIKSNKATATN
+2587 PLSI
-2600 TTTTMNKTAKT
+2600 
-2611 KNFKSTS
+2611 
-2618 IITTNLTT
+2618 
-2626 ATTTTISLPQS
+2626 
-2637 KQISKLQPQP
+2637 
-2647 LSPPKPVLP
+2647 
-2656 KKLPKSVDSDVGS
+2656 KSVDSDAAS
-2669 LNMNSTENEV
+2669 LNLNSTENDA
-2679 PEVESSGEILADD
+2679 PEVETSSEIMADD
-2692 NKPNNSNDESWT
+2692 NKPTNSNDESWT
-2704 DVNLNEDAGVQATAG
+2704 DVNLNDEVPAELNKSTTATALRG
-2719 GLLSGGM
+2719 GVIPEGLAGNAVIGGQLSPAMTTGTEHPNKLE
-2726 SAVDG
+2726 S
-2731 KMRDIDGIQQHH
+2731 DI
-2743 VHQQQ
+2743 
-2748 HQQQHHQQ
+2748 
-2756 QQTTI
+2756 
-2761 AHGQPQQQMQAHHGH
+2761 A
-2776 QLMNAAGGGG
+2776 
-2786 GNERGDKPDSEISV
+2786 V
-2800 VRVPDSYAAT
+2800 VRVPDNYQAA
-2810 ASGASS
+2810 S
-2816 AGVATAAG
+2816 A
-2824 NVSQRGTTRSDELQM
+2824 RGRPEDLNL
-2839 KPPLVGQL
+2839 KAPFVGQI
-2847 PMTTPSREASLTQKL
+2847 PMAIPSREASLTQKL
-2862 EVALGPV
+2862 EIALGPV
-2869 CPLLREVMVDFAP
+2869 CPLLREIMVDFAP
-2882 FLSKTLVG
+2882 FLSKTLIG

-3014 LLEKVRNIMCNRHGA
+3014 LLEKVRNIMGNRHGA
-3029 WGDACSAVQK
+3029 WGDTSGCYQK
-3039 QTFWKLDAWEDDARR
+3039 QIFWKLDAWEDDARR

-3073 AAIENGGPEDAIM
+3073 ASLENGGNEDAREAG
-3086 QTRDEFH
+3086 RDEIYS
-3093 TQIAVSRSHQSTQHT
+3093 QIAVPRSQQP
-3108 ADLLDDA
+3108 DLLDDS

-3137 AKLVAPGVVAPG
+3137 AKLIAPGLVAPG
-3149 TVSITSTEMFFEVDE
+3149 TMSITSTEMYFEVDE
-3164 DHPEFQKIDPE
+3164 ENSEFQAIDQE

-3184 GKWYFSEVRAI
+3184 GKWYFSEIRAI

-3308 TKELDLSLPSNY
+3308 SRELDLSQPSNY

-3337 FEERYESWVSD
+3337 FEERYESWD
-3348 TIPPFHYGTHYSTSS
+3348 TPGIPPFHYGTHYSTAA
-3363 FTLNWLVRVEPFTTM
+3363 FALNWLIRIEPFTTM

-3388 YPDRLFSSIS
+3388 HPDRLFSSIT

-3417 WYFLPEIFY
+3417 WYFLPEMFY
-3426 NSSGYRLGHRE
+3426 NSSDYRLGQRE
-3437 DGALV
+3437 DGNNV
-3442 NDVELPPWSKSPEEF
+3442 GDVELPPWAKTPEEF

-3490 AIRAT
+3490 AMRAT

-3502 YEGSVDLDAISDPVM
+3502 YEGSVDLETITDPVT
-3517 REAVENQIRNFGQT
+3517 REAIENQIKNFGQT
-3531 PSQLLMEP
+3531 PSLLLMEP

-3545 AMHLSPMMFSAMP
+3545 AMHLSPMMFNTMP
-3558 DDLCMSLKFYQNSPI
+3558 DDVCMSLKFHLNSPI

-3583 LSLPSVVTVT
+3583 LPLPSVVTVT

-3598 AVNRWNCNYTASVQ
+3598 AVNRWNCQYTASIQ
-3612 SPSYAESPQSPGS
+3612 SPSYAETSQNVTA
-3625 NLPLTIDPVLSA
+3625 NLPLAMDPLLS
-3637 AQNTG
+3637 QING
-3642 HNNPMNRRHLGDN
+3642 HNNSQHQNRRHLGDN
-3655 FSQMLK
+3655 FSQKLRIK
-3661 IRSNCFVTTV
+3661 SNCYVTTV

-3677 ACGFWDNSFRVFAT
+3677 ACGFWDNSFRVFST
-3691 ETAKIVQIV
+3691 ESAKIMQII
-3700 FGHFGVV
+3700 FGHFDVV
-3707 TCLARSE
+3707 TCLSRSE

-3722 IASGSADCTVLL
+3722 IASGSADCTILL

-3747 GDVPTP
+3747 GEIPTP
-3753 RATLTGHEQAVTSV
+3753 RATLTGHETPVTSV

-3776 VSGSTNGPVLI
+3776 VSGSINGPVLV
-3787 HTTFGDLLRSLDP
+3787 HTTFGDLLRSLEAP
-3800 PMDFYSP
+3800 KDFVSP
-3807 ELIAMSREGFIVV
+3807 ENITLSREGFIVV
-3820 NYDKGNVAAYTI
+3820 TYDEGNVAAYTI
-3832 NGKKLRHET
+3832 NGKLLRHVS

-3856 YLMTAGDRG
+3856 YLMTAGNKG
-3865 IVEVWRTF
+3865 VVEVWRTF
-3873 NLAPLYAFPAC
+3873 NLAPLYAFPTC
-3884 NAAIRSL
+3884 NSGIRSL

-3903 LSTGS
+3903 LATGS

>member
-1 MADIIR
+1 MDSLERLMRAAPLPRMLTSGVVATAAAAASAAAGKGMVSVGGGATALAAGGGQQRALVHASLAAATVGRKGRHLTGTFCLTGDTMEGIIQCLVFLKA
-7 PPFSEIKR
+7 FS
-15 PDEIVRM
+15 
-22 TTADNLKFAVLIG
+22 
-35 LIEVGQVTNREV
+35 
-47 VNTVLHL
+47 

-146 TVKELKLLFGTMKAV
+146 TVKELKLLFGTMKAT

-381 LPDNHKRVSHN
+381 LPDNHKRVSHFQ
-392 NVITNKSTTVLLAEQ
+392 LLPATLGASALSGGSGSGTGSGSGNDASAAAAAAIAAGQQQQLQLQFQILAAEQ
-407 EVEAID
+407 EARAID
-413 WADEK
+413 WSDEK
-418 LDLSAAF
+418 LDLNAAF
-425 AKIRAV
+425 VKIRAV
-431 LSARNASANA
+431 LTARNAVTLAGSSSGTGTTAA
-441 VLNALG
+441 VA
-447 GVVVDQTAGGATVA
+447 TAAAAAAAGAGA
-461 GTSTTPSS
+461 GTTAAATS
-469 ASTNA
+469 AAAAAAAAATQNENDAA
-474 VNNNAGGSNATTA
+474 VGQQQHATQHHHATATT
-487 NTNNS
+487 
-492 NQYGD
+492 G
-497 GGASA
+497 SA
-502 GVNSNDNNKIISD
+502 DD
-515 PLCHLPTGNT
+515 PLGHLPTGNAS
-525 SFEQLRRISSTST
+525 SFEQLRRMSSV
-538 TGLELLRGYSSQT
+538 SSLNSMVGSADT
-551 EEISQLKAVLYDG
+551 EEVNQLKAVLYDG

-577 ATDGQLCLQSAPKG
+577 ATDGQLCLQSSPKG

-635 LDMAHEGISDIKRDQ
+635 LDMAHEGLGDIKRDP

-711 TCLSANSDLLLKQ
+711 TCLSANSDLLLK
-724 LSVALRFPNK
+724 
-734 KLFCFSFLTWQL
+734 QL

-887 SMVPAFDVKYGV
+887 SMVPAFDVKHGV

-926 RSTYKRKYDV
+926 RSTHKRKYDV

-946 SERLLLYEES
+946 AERLLLYEES
-956 LSLPTYNILY
+956 LSLPTYNVLY

-979 TRHPEAE
+979 TRHPEPE
-986 SHYRLENPMVLKIIA
+986 SHYRLENPMILKVVA

-1010 ESLIEVKKLFLSDMT
+1010 ESLIDVKKLFLQDMT

-1056 KNTEEQKISDMVY
+1056 KSSEEQKISDMVY

-1077 HAIKYEYGGW
+1077 HAIKHEYGGW

-1146 QQQQQH
+1146 LHHQQNGGSTAAVA
-1152 HHHPHTQRQ
+1152 PN
-1161 PQEQLE
+1161 
-1167 QTHVH
+1167 QT
-1172 THQHHRHAA
+1172 AA
-1181 LASPVAQES
+1181 
-1190 QVKDAESVGSLEDVP
+1190 VKGSVSIASLEDVP
-1205 PVEEEIALSDMETT
+1205 PVVEEEVEELELEEVEIQEGPISEETEPKSVIA
-1219 TNEVT
+1219 N
-1224 VINAVNESTNLDSTA
+1224 
-1239 NEKASGDAELL
+1239 
-1250 KETSNVSNDDL
+1250 
-1261 TKPKISSISDV
+1261 ISDV
-1272 YNEHIKSEVIV
+1272 YNEQLK
-1283 TSIVESPAVAVTC
+1283 TDATC
-1296 NGGASSSSTPAS
+1296 NGNLEDVKEEEPAQQQAGDLEKQPEPSTPL
-1308 ASSTPAKTAATA
+1308 
-1320 NGGQEALSQTLNIKP
+1320 GALRETLQLG
-1335 EDLEEI
+1335 DDMDVEEL

-1347 IAAGTTNDAELVEQV
+1347 DALNAEQHVSRV
-1362 LQSSEKAL
+1362 LQASEAAL
-1370 QDCKIIAD
+1370 NDCKMAVD
-1378 EMQEAS
+1378 DVLQESS

-1402 VLKNEKK
+1402 VLNNEKK
-1409 QATKDLM
+1409 TQSQDNKDSK
-1416 AEETLVTS
+1416 EQPGEQDV
-1424 NDDTK
+1424 
-1429 KNEEDNVLLLNTK
+1429 NVSLLNSK
-1442 NLLNNNA
+1442 NLLNNNNNNNNNSPSP
-1449 VERKTITTTNDNTNT
+1449 TPTTATATAET
-1464 TNIKEVN
+1464 EAQTEVN
-1471 ANSEPNENFNE
+1471 ANE
-1482 IRTTTNKAVTD
+1482 IVSSTEAPKAETETSVAPEVETPETAKPSPIVPSPVLATN
-1493 LHAEAVSVIDMQQKT
+1493 QKT
-1508 EENDYKK
+1508 EDAANKL
-1515 ATKNNINNSSSTNT
+1515 NN
-1529 AAPLE
+1529 
-1534 EQKISKLA
+1534 
-1542 IVVAKE
+1542 
-1548 HEHENDLM
+1548 
-1556 DVSSSLSTTVETTE
+1556 
-1570 EISSLSP
+1570 
-1577 ETTVSS
+1577 
-1583 ASIPEDNLLGLNEA
+1583 
-1597 TAHDNEKLSSETMT
+1597 NEKLAEISTSPEPPAVVETPEADLLQLSDSESKPNKETEAEDS
-1611 MVKDIVDNLID
+1611 VALAVRDIVEQLID
-1622 KVIDASV
+1622 KVIDATEAES
-1629 IAIEKDAACKETNN
+1629 ASETKTETNN
-1643 NEIVDKVKND
+1643 NEIPKKEKQTS
-1653 VNEEVDVSLRAK
+1653 EEPENVETPESLAAAAE
-1665 EIVEDVLTSAL
+1665 EIV
-1676 DKAAATEQTN
+1676 Q
-1686 AKEVAIIEDNT
+1686 
-1697 SSKEVATTTTTSTEQ
+1697 
-1712 ETQADIVQTVVNDL
+1712 
-1726 LEQTVNAIEK
+1726 
-1736 SDELAG
+1736 
-1742 VVVPKV
+1742 
-1748 ETKAETMV
+1748 
-1756 GEETL
+1756 
-1761 LAPEVV
+1761 EVV
-1767 EEAKELV
+1767 EAALVMVQEESPPEEPEERVNSQEEANEIGKEEVLLQLEEKPASTELQEAKIEEDLKKPEDPKADSSVEPKTPKLEEPKPQETEQQKSQEVAEELPQKPEEQVV
-1774 AISLPLTKEIDSTT
+1774 AIVNQVLDTLVDDTVKAVAAEQTTQTSPAPEEQSPQILAMESPAASVRVKPTEVDSTT
-1788 QTTPKKQAHDIV
+1788 QTTPKN
-1800 GGEAVDLENVEVIE
+1800 EAGSSL
-1814 DLVEQTEEETQT
+1814 LVEQVQ
-1826 TQEELLE
+1826 QVLLE
-1833 SAAELEEEE
+1833 DDAQQSAGMTIEDEEY
-1842 QVKQSTASTQVESN
+1842 SN
-1856 HFDTKHSH
+1856 
-1864 QSQQAKQQ
+1864 QQAAAAVENANSSQLDANHYGPGNPESKQQ
-1872 HQQQQHQRSKSGST
+1872 QQRSKSGST

-2058 YNVGAMARD
+2058 YNVGALARD
-2067 VSGAAHLQALIR
+2067 VPGAAHLQALIR

-2088 VESLTGQ
+2088 VESITGQ

-2160 RQSPVMQRS
+2160 RQSPVLQRT
-2169 AAGRPLFP
+2169 AG
-2177 QWSHHVYPQ
+2177 
-2186 FLPSNSHQNHMLSTT
+2186 
-2201 STTTTNMQQ
+2201 
-2210 QHTQTTLHHHY
+2210 
-2221 YHQQQTQQISS
+2221 
-2232 PPHHQQQLTQHHNY
+2232 
-2246 THHYASIQQQQ
+2246 
-2257 QQQMHQ
+2257 
-2263 HQHQHS
+2263 
-2269 TYYGEQQ
+2269 
-2276 PQLQNHILSAGSSN
+2276 
-2290 SSSNYAGN
+2290 
-2298 ISPPLATQSTSSSAS
+2298 
-2313 SSVTS
+2313 
-2318 QPASSSSLSSL
+2318 
-2329 ASQPTATRHH
+2329 
-2339 HQQQQQQQHQHAH
+2339 
-2352 SHTVT
+2352 
-2357 HQHQHQHQRHI
+2357 
-2368 QKHHYHHQQQQQ
+2368 
-2380 QQFQQHYGMM
+2380 
-2390 NGNGNQMVNG
+2390 G
-2400 GDGVGGVGGNSKS
+2400 G
-2413 TPQNFTMS
+2413 
-2421 NSSHQQHFVGNAGD
+2421 
-2435 MNGSN
+2435 
-2440 AFNQYMRASGA
+2440 
-2451 MMNGG
+2451 
-2456 HQNSIAVEYHTHTHT
+2456 
-2471 HSIGVGGAVIGATNN
+2471 
-2486 NSLTLNNNNNCINN
+2486 
-2500 AISAHSTLRDVGVG
+2500 
-2514 VGRDGVGCTSDIVS
+2514 GRQ
-2528 AGDTKLP
+2528 
-2535 YKNNGLNNNYRYNGH
+2535 
-2550 NNIGTGTRTIQD
+2550 IQD
-2562 GDYEIIVV
+2562 SDYEIIVV

-2587 PPSIKSNKATATN
+2587 PPSIKS
-2600 TTTTMNKTAKT
+2600 
-2611 KNFKSTS
+2611 
-2618 IITTNLTT
+2618 
-2626 ATTTTISLPQS
+2626 
-2637 KQISKLQPQP
+2637 
-2647 LSPPKPVLP
+2647 
-2656 KKLPKSVDSDVGS
+2656 VDSDVGS

-2679 PEVESSGEILADD
+2679 PEVESSSEILIDD
-2692 NKPNNSNDESWT
+2692 HKPSHSNDESWT
-2704 DVNLNEDAGVQATAG
+2704 DVNLNEDAAVQAASAG
-2719 GLLSGGM
+2719 IVVGLVDNGGNVISDKHDLSHHNQQQQQQ
-2726 SAVDG
+2726 A
-2731 KMRDIDGIQQHH
+2731 GIIGQ
-2743 VHQQQ
+2743 QQQ
-2748 HQQQHHQQ
+2748 H
-2756 QQTTI
+2756 
-2761 AHGQPQQQMQAHHGH
+2761 GSLGH
-2776 QLMNAAGGGG
+2776 S
-2786 GNERGDKPDSEISV
+2786 ERGDKPDSEISV
-2800 VRVPDSYAAT
+2800 VRVPDGYGGAG
-2810 ASGASS
+2810 SG
-2816 AGVATAAG
+2816 GVNSG
-2824 NVSQRGTTRSDELQM
+2824 QGQGVPPNQRPRPEELPM
-2839 KPPLVGQL
+2839 KAPALVAQL
-2847 PMTTPSREASLTQKL
+2847 PLTTPSREASLTQKL
-2862 EVALGPV
+2862 EIALGPV
-2869 CPLLREVMVDFAP
+2869 CPLLREIMVDFAP

-3029 WGDACSAVQK
+3029 WGDSSSTSSGGAIVGAVQK
-3039 QTFWKLDAWEDDARR
+3039 SPYWKLDAWEDDARR

-3073 AAIENGGPEDAIM
+3073 AALENGGPEDAIL

-3093 TQIAVSRSHQSTQHT
+3093 TQIAVSRTHPSGQHNGE
-3108 ADLLDDA
+3108 LLDDA

-3137 AKLVAPGVVAPG
+3137 ARLIAPGLVAPG

-3164 DHPEFQKIDPE
+3164 EHPEFQKIDGE

-3298 VFPWVLTNYD
+3298 IFPWVLTNYESKD
-3308 TKELDLSLPSNY
+3308 LDLSLPSNY

-3328 ALNPSRREY
+3328 ALNPSRRAY
-3337 FEERYESWVSD
+3337 FEERYESWDSD
-3348 TIPPFHYGTHYSTSS
+3348 TIPPFHYGTHYSTAA

-3388 YPDRLFSSIS
+3388 YPDRLFSSVS

-3417 WYFLPEIFY
+3417 WYFLPEMFY

-3442 NDVELPPWSKSPEEF
+3442 DDIELPPWAKSPEEF

-3502 YEGSVDLDAISDPVM
+3502 YEGSVDLDGVLDPVM

-3558 DDLCMSLKFYQNSPI
+3558 EDLCQMLKFYQNSPV

-3625 NLPLTIDPVLSA
+3625 NQPLTIDPVLAVHGTNNNSNA
-3637 AQNTG
+3637 AS
-3642 HNNPMNRRHLGDN
+3642 RRHLGDN

-3707 TCLARSE
+3707 TCMARSE

-3776 VSGSTNGPVLI
+3776 VSGSSNGPVLI

-3800 PMDFYSP
+3800 PAEFHSP
-3807 ELIAMSREGFIVV
+3807 ELITMSREGFIVI

-3884 NAAIRSL
+3884 NAGIRSL